1 MPLRMPKLRLT
12 RRVGKILLGIVA
24 FVLILFG
31 VAAWQVPKVLHNV
44 LVQDVSKMIGREVSV
59 GDISFNPFTLTVR
72 ARDLAVAQPDSQTP
86 LLKLAELDV
95 SAAWSSLFWFAP
107 VVDRLTLR
115 EPNIAIVREDVT
127 RFNFSDI
134 QQRVAELS
142 AAQPEEPPKKP
153 DEGLPRFSLNNMV
166 IENGTITLDDKVT
179 GRKQVVDELGVGVP
193 FISTFGYATDIDV
206 QPRVHLRI
214 NGSPFD
220 LNGVARPFDVVPSST
235 LRVAFNGLQLEKWAD
250 VWPMPLPFKVES
262 ALLDSNLQVVF
273 EQPKDAPPKI
283 RVVGDLGLRRLD
295 LRDTTGENLAAWS
308 ALTVTRLELEPIA
321 RHVYVGEVGL
331 WAPQIH
337 VRRYANE
344 HLNWL
349 DVVAGLKRLGGV
361 EPTAT
366 PVADKLRKASGLDPA
381 AKAGD
386 KTVAAAAAPGAAAKA
401 AAPAAGKA
409 AAPAA
414 TNAAGKAAAPAATN
428 AAGKA
433 TAAESASA
441 AANATGKAAASAVA
455 DAADKTSTPA
465 PVAANA
471 SASAESGAKAAAPA
485 AGPATGAAPAASAS
499 SAAPATSSAATPAPR
514 AAPAGTAP
522 AAPATADAAPKPE
535 AAPTEWKVE
544 LDAFNLHEG
553 EVYVTD
559 AVSKLDY
566 VMTGLAATV
575 EGVALPQVPD
585 QPINLWLTMDNS
597 TDGGWLRAKGPLVI
611 QPLSL
616 ELGVRLG
623 NIALAPLAPAVRNA
637 SPMTLLDGRLA
648 ADAQIHVKEKNG
660 AVDASATAVQAD
672 LTQFKAR
679 DESLKPA
686 LDIALQS
693 LHVTADR
700 LAMGP
705 GQSNFTLAAAGIQ
718 GNGKLD
724 LKGAFTP
731 QPLTLKTSVDLSE
744 LNVAS
749 FAPYAASSLNA
760 TVRAITLGAKG
771 NAEFAAAAGSAPMKA
786 SWKGGVEVTGVDLQ
800 DRVNNDDFLNWK
812 RLGFTGMD
820 ISVAGDK
827 IGAKLGDIALEDFY
841 GRVLLNAQGRL
852 NVMDLVAAPGQAGG
866 SITQDTQT
874 PGRSAAPAPAA
885 APGKASAMPDISVNS
900 VTLTR
905 GRMTFTDRFVKPNYV
920 AELSSVE
927 GSITAVSS
935 TNPQPAK
942 VKVTGRV
949 YTTAPLSISGVVQ
962 PFAKYLS
969 LDLKASAK
977 GVDLPRFN
985 TYSAKYVGYPIK
997 RGKLSVDLEYK
1008 IKDRA
1013 LQATNHVVLNQL
1025 TFGDKTNSPDAT
1037 KLPVLLAVALLKDSR
1052 GNIDIN
1058 LPISGSL
1065 DDPEFS
1071 VGGIVVRVLM
1081 NLVVKAVTSPFSLL
1095 ASAFGGGEELSYV
1108 EFAPGSAALTED
1120 SQQRIDTLIKAL
1132 VDRPAL
1138 KMDISGRADP
1148 KTDVEGLRQAWVDA
1162 KIRAAKAAATTP
1174 RGKKPNPAG
1183 VEVSGA
1189 ERAKYLEEVYDD
1201 TDLKDKPRNFI
1212 GMAKSVPPEQME
1224 EMLRA
1229 AAPVGDEQLRQLA
1242 DARAQAVYEKL
1253 QAQEGLA
1260 DRVFIVAPQLD
1271 TDGIKDEGLPSRVD
1285 FSLK

>member
-1 MPLRMPKLRLT
+1 MPLRSLKLRFT
-12 RRVGKILLGIVA
+12 RRAGKILLGIVA
-24 FVLILFG
+24 VVLILCG
-31 VAAWQVPKVLHNV
+31 IAAWQVPKVLQNA
-44 LVQDVSKMIGREVSV
+44 LIGDVAKMIGREVSV
-59 GDISFNPFTLTVR
+59 GKITFNPFTLTVR
-72 ARDLAVAQPDSQTP
+72 ARDLAIAQPGSQTP
-86 LLKLAELDV
+86 LLTLAELDA

-115 EPNIAIVREDVT
+115 QPNIAIVREDVT

-134 QQRVAELS
+134 QQRVAEMS
-142 AAQPEEPPKKP
+142 AAKPDEPPKP

-166 IENGTITLDDKVT
+166 IEGGSITLDDKVT

-193 FISTFGYATDIDV
+193 FISNFGYATDIDV
-206 QPRVHLRI
+206 QPRLHLRI

-220 LNGVARPFDVVPSST
+220 LTGVARPFDKVPSST

-250 VWPMPLPFKVES
+250 VWPMPLPFKLES

-273 EQPKDAPPKI
+273 EQPKDAAPKI
-283 RVVGDLGLRRLD
+283 RVVGDLGLRRFD
-295 LRDTTGENLAAWS
+295 LRDTAGEGLAAWS

-321 RHVYVGEVGL
+321 RQVYVGEVGL

-337 VRRYANE
+337 VRRYANQ
-344 HLNWL
+344 HLNWQ
-349 DVVAGLKRLGGV
+349 DVVAKLKELGGV
-361 EPTAT
+361 APNET
-366 PVADKLRKASGLDPA
+366 PVADKLKRDVGLKVAPKTEVARADA
-381 AKAGD
+381 AKPGPA
-386 KTVAAAAAPGAAAKA
+386 KPGAATSDPAKPDTA
-401 AAPAAGKA
+401 TTGAPA
-409 AAPAA
+409 
-414 TNAAGKAAAPAATN
+414 T
-428 AAGKA
+428 
-433 TAAESASA
+433 
-441 AANATGKAAASAVA
+441 
-455 DAADKTSTPA
+455 
-465 PVAANA
+465 
-471 SASAESGAKAAAPA
+471 
-485 AGPATGAAPAASAS
+485 PAASGTDT
-499 SAAPATSSAATPAPR
+499 AAPPP
-514 AAPAGTAP
+514 P
-522 AAPATADAAPKPE
+522 AAPE
-535 AAPTEWKVE
+535 EWKVT

-553 EVYVTD
+553 ELYITD
-559 AVSKLDY
+559 AISKLDY
-566 VMTGLAATV
+566 VMTGMAVTV
-575 EGVALPQVPD
+575 EGVAIPEVKD
-585 QPINLWLTMDNS
+585 QPVNLWLTVDNS
-597 TDGGWLRAKGPLVI
+597 TDGGWIRAKGPLVLK
-611 QPLSL
+611 PLSL

-623 NIALAPLAPAVRNA
+623 NVALAPLAPAVRSA
-637 SPMTLLDGRLA
+637 APIVLLDGRLGA
-648 ADAQIHVKEKNG
+648 SAQVHVLEKNG

-679 DESLKPA
+679 DDSLKPA
-686 LDIALQS
+686 LDVALQS

-705 GQSNFTLAAAGIQ
+705 GQSNFTLAASGIQ

-724 LKGAFTP
+724 LKGMFTP
-731 QPLTLKTSVDLSE
+731 QPLTLKSSVDLSE
-744 LNVAS
+744 LNVAT

-771 NAEFAAAAGSAPMKA
+771 DVAFTAAAGSAPMKVN
-786 SWKGGVEVTGVDLQ
+786 WKGGVEVTGVDLQ
-800 DRVNNDDFLNWK
+800 DKVNNDDFLNWK
-812 RLGFTGMD
+812 RLGFSGMD

-841 GRVLLNAQGRL
+841 GRILLNAQGRL

-874 PGRSAAPAPAA
+874 PGRQAAAPAPAPA
-885 APGKASAMPDISVNS
+885 AKGSAGAGMPDISVNS
-900 VTLTR
+900 VTLSR

-920 AELSSVE
+920 AELSAIE
-927 GSITAVSS
+927 GAITAVSS

-949 YTTAPLSISGVVQ
+949 YTTAPLSISGIVQ
-962 PFAKYLS
+962 PFAKFLT

-1013 LQATNHVVLNQL
+1013 LQASNHVVLNQL

-1071 VGGIVVRVLM
+1071 VGGIVVRVLL

-1108 EFAPGSAALTED
+1108 EFKPGSAVLTED
-1120 SQQRIDTLIKAL
+1120 SQQRIDTLTKAL
-1132 VDRPAL
+1132 TDRPAL

-1148 KTDVEGLRQAWVDA
+1148 KTDMEGLRQAWVEGQ
-1162 KIRAAKAAATTP
+1162 IRAAKAAATTP
-1174 RGKKPNPAG
+1174 RGKKPDTAG
-1183 VEVSGA
+1183 VKVSAA

-1201 TDLKDKPRNFI
+1201 ADIKDKPRNFI
-1212 GMAKSVPPEQME
+1212 GMAKSVPADQME
-1224 EMLRA
+1224 AMLRSV
-1229 AAPVGDEQLRQLA
+1229 APVGDEQLRQLA

-1271 TDGIKDEGLPSRVD
+1271 ADGIKDEGQPSRVD

>member
-1 MPLRMPKLRLT
+1 MPLRMPKFRFT
-12 RRVGKILLGIVA
+12 RRLGKILLGVVA
-24 FVLILFG
+24 TALILCG
-31 VAAWQVPKVLHNV
+31 IAAWQVPKVLHNV
-44 LVQDVSKMIGREVSV
+44 LTQDVAKMLGRDVAV
-59 GDISFNPFTLTVR
+59 GKITFNPFTLTVR
-72 ARDLAVAQPDSQTP
+72 AQDLAVAQPGSQTP
-86 LLKLAELDV
+86 LFTASELNV
-95 SAAWSSLFWFAP
+95 SAAWTSLFWFAP
-107 VVDRLTLR
+107 VVDRFTLR
-115 EPNIAIVREDVT
+115 SPTLSLVREDVT
-127 RFNFSDI
+127 RFNFSDV
-134 QQRVAELS
+134 QQRVAEMT
-142 AAQPEEPPKKP
+142 APKPDEPPKA

-166 IENGTITLDDKVT
+166 IEGGVITLDDKVT
-179 GRKQVVDELGVGVP
+179 GRKQVVDELAIGVP

-206 QPRVHLRI
+206 QPRLHLRI

-220 LNGVARPFDVVPSST
+220 LTGVARPFDKVPSST
-235 LRVAFNGLQLEKWAD
+235 LRVAFSGLQLEKWAD
-250 VWPMPLPFKVES
+250 VWPMPLPFKLER

-283 RVVGDLGLRRLD
+283 RVVGDLGLRQFD
-295 LRDTTGENLAAWS
+295 LRDSAGESLAAWS

-321 RHVYVGEVGL
+321 RQVYVGGVDL
-331 WAPQIH
+331 WAPQ
-337 VRRYANE
+337 VYARRYSNQR
-344 HLNWL
+344 LNWQ
-349 DVVAGLKRLGGV
+349 DVVDKLKQLGGPA
-361 EPTAT
+361 PTAQPAAMT
-366 PVADKLRKASGLDPA
+366 AAKPAATDPA
-381 AKAGD
+381 Q
-386 KTVAAAAAPGAAAKA
+386 AAK
-401 AAPAAGKA
+401 P
-409 AAPAA
+409 APAA
-414 TNAAGKAAAPAATN
+414 TAQ
-428 AAGKA
+428 
-433 TAAESASA
+433 
-441 AANATGKAAASAVA
+441 AAAS
-455 DAADKTSTPA
+455 SP
-465 PVAANA
+465 
-471 SASAESGAKAAAPA
+471 
-485 AGPATGAAPAASAS
+485 
-499 SAAPATSSAATPAPR
+499 
-514 AAPAGTAP
+514 AP
-522 AAPATADAAPKPE
+522 AAPAAASTPNDASPAAATSDAPPAADAPPKP
-535 AAPTEWKVE
+535 AAPAEWKVT
-544 LDAFNLHEG
+544 LDAFNIHEG
-553 EVYVTD
+553 ELYVTD
-559 AVSKLDY
+559 AISKLDY
-566 VMTGLAATV
+566 TLTGLAVTV
-575 EGVALPQVPD
+575 EGVALPQVKGE
-585 QPINLWLTMDNS
+585 PINLWLTVDNS
-597 TDGGWLRAKGPLVI
+597 TDGGWIRAKGPLVL

-616 ELGVRLG
+616 ELALRMG
-623 NIALAPLAPAVRNA
+623 NVALAPFAPAVRSL
-637 SPMTLLDGRLA
+637 SPILLQDGRLGLT
-648 ADAQIHVKEKNG
+648 AQVHVLDKNG
-660 AVDASATAVQAD
+660 VIDASATGVRAELA
-672 LTQFKAR
+672 QFKAR
-679 DESLKPA
+679 DETLNPA
-686 LDIALQS
+686 LDVALQQ
-693 LHVTADR
+693 LVVTADR

-705 GQSNFTLAAAGIQ
+705 GASNFTLAAAGIQ
-718 GNGKLD
+718 GGGKLD

-731 QPLTLKTSVDLSE
+731 QPLSVKTSVDLSG

-749 FAPYAASSLNA
+749 FAPYFASSLNA

-771 NAEFAAAAGSAPMKA
+771 DAEFAAANGSAPMKA
-786 SWKGGVEVTGVDLQ
+786 GWKGGVDITDVDLQ
-800 DRVNNDDFLNWK
+800 DRVNKDDFLNWK
-812 RLGFTGMD
+812 RLGLSGMNV
-820 ISVAGDK
+820 SVAGEK
-827 IGAKLGDIALEDFY
+827 IVAGLGDIALDDFY
-841 GRVLLNAQGRL
+841 GRILLNAQGRL

-874 PGRSAAPAPAA
+874 PGRRAEPPAPAA
-885 APGKASAMPDISVNS
+885 KGGGMPDISLNS

-920 AELSSVE
+920 AELSSID

-1013 LQATNHVVLNQL
+1013 LLATNHVVLNQL

-1071 VGGIVVRVLM
+1071 VGGIVVRVLL

-1095 ASAFGGGEELSYV
+1095 ASAFGGGEKLSYV
-1108 EFAPGSAALTED
+1108 EFAPGSAALTD
-1120 SQQRIDTLIKAL
+1120 DTLQRIDTLTKAL

-1138 KMDISGRADP
+1138 KMDLSGRADP
-1148 KTDVEGLRQAWVDA
+1148 KTDLDGLRQAWVDA
-1162 KIRAAKAAATTP
+1162 QIRLAKAREVAP

-1189 ERAKYLEEVYDD
+1189 ERAKYLEKVYDD

-1212 GMAKSVPPEQME
+1212 GMAKSVPPQQME

-1271 TDGIKDEGLPSRVD
+1271 ADGIKDEGLPSRVD

>member
-12 RRVGKILLGIVA
+12 RRVGKILLGIAA
-24 FVLILFG
+24 FVLVLFG

-86 LLKLAELDV
+86 LLTLAELDV
-95 SAAWSSLFWFAP
+95 SAAWTSLFWFAP
-107 VVDRLTLR
+107 VVDRMTLR

-134 QQRVAELS
+134 QQRVAELT
-142 AAQPEEPPKKP
+142 AAQPEEPPKP

-220 LNGVARPFDVVPSST
+220 LNGVARPFDKVPSST

-295 LRDTTGENLAAWS
+295 LRDTAGANLVAWS
-308 ALTVTRLELEPIA
+308 ALTVSRLELEPIA
-321 RHVYVGEVGL
+321 RHAYVGEVGL

-337 VRRYANE
+337 VRRYANAN
-344 HLNWL
+344 LNWL

-381 AKAGD
+381 KAGGKAD
-386 KTVAAAAAPGAAAKA
+386 PAMAAAK
-401 AAPAAGKA
+401 G
-409 AAPAA
+409 APAA
-414 TNAAGKAAAPAATN
+414 T
-428 AAGKA
+428 
-433 TAAESASA
+433 
-441 AANATGKAAASAVA
+441 A
-455 DAADKTSTPA
+455 DAA
-465 PVAANA
+465 
-471 SASAESGAKAAAPA
+471 AK
-485 AGPATGAAPAASAS
+485 GAAPAAAAATGTPAATAGAASPAVSAPSPGAPAAS
-499 SAAPATSSAATPAPR
+499 SAAPAAPVAGAPAAPSAT
-514 AAPAGTAP
+514 APAGTP
-522 AAPATADAAPKPE
+522 AADAAAPQP
-535 AAPTEWKVE
+535 ASAPTEWKVE

-553 EVYVTD
+553 EVYVAD

-597 TDGGWLRAKGPLVI
+597 TDGGWLRAKGPLVLK
-611 QPLSL
+611 PLSL

-637 SPMTLLDGRLA
+637 SPIALLDGRLA
-648 ADAQIHVKEKNG
+648 ASAQVHVKERNG
-660 AVDASATAVQAD
+660 AVDASASAVQAD

-686 LDIALQS
+686 VDIALQS
-693 LHVTADR
+693 LRMTADR

-731 QPLTLKTSVDLSE
+731 QPLTVKTSVDLSE

-771 NAEFAAAAGSAPMKA
+771 NAEFAAAAGSAPMKVN
-786 SWKGGVEVTGVDLQ
+786 WKGGVEVTGVDLQ
-800 DRVNNDDFLNWK
+800 DRVNKDDFLNWK

-885 APGKASAMPDISVNS
+885 PAAKGGGGMPDISVNS
-900 VTLTR
+900 VTLNR

-920 AELSSVE
+920 AELSSIE

-1108 EFAPGSAALTED
+1108 EFAPGSAALTDD

-1132 VDRPAL
+1132 TDRPAL

-1148 KTDVEGLRQAWVDA
+1148 KTDMEGLRQAWVDG

-1189 ERAKYLEEVYDD
+1189 ERVKYLEEVYDD
-1201 TDLKDKPRNFI
+1201 TDIKDKPRNFI
-1212 GMAKSVPPEQME
+1212 GMSKSVPAAQME
-1224 EMLRA
+1224 EMLRSV
-1229 AAPVGDEQLRQLA
+1229 APVGDDQLRQLA

-1271 TDGIKDEGLPSRVD
+1271 TDGIKDEGQPSRVD

>member
-1 MPLRMPKLRLT
+1 MPLRMPKFRFT
-12 RRVGKILLGIVA
+12 RRLGKILLGVVA
-24 FVLILFG
+24 TALILCG
-31 VAAWQVPKVLHNV
+31 IAAWQVPKVLHNV
-44 LVQDVSKMIGREVSV
+44 LTQDVAKMLGRDVAV
-59 GDISFNPFTLTVR
+59 GKITFNPFTLTVR
-72 ARDLAVAQPDSQTP
+72 AQDLAVAQPGSQTP
-86 LLKLAELDV
+86 LFTASELNV
-95 SAAWSSLFWFAP
+95 SAAWTSLFWFAP
-107 VVDRLTLR
+107 VVDRFTLR
-115 EPNIAIVREDVT
+115 SPTLSLVREDVT
-127 RFNFSDI
+127 RFNFSDV
-134 QQRVAELS
+134 QQRVAEMT
-142 AAQPEEPPKKP
+142 APKPDEPPKA

-166 IENGTITLDDKVT
+166 IEGGVITLDDKVT
-179 GRKQVVDELGVGVP
+179 GRKQVVDELAIGVP

-206 QPRVHLRI
+206 QPRLHLRI

-220 LNGVARPFDVVPSST
+220 LTGVARPFDKVPSST
-235 LRVAFNGLQLEKWAD
+235 LRVAFSGLQLEKWAD
-250 VWPMPLPFKVES
+250 VWPMPLPFKLER

-283 RVVGDLGLRRLD
+283 RVVGDLGLRQFD
-295 LRDTTGENLAAWS
+295 LRDSAGESLAAWS

-321 RHVYVGEVGL
+321 RQVYVGGVDL
-331 WAPQIH
+331 WAPQ
-337 VRRYANE
+337 VYARRYSNQR
-344 HLNWL
+344 LNWQ
-349 DVVAGLKRLGGV
+349 DVVDKLKQLGGPA
-361 EPTAT
+361 PTAQPAAMT
-366 PVADKLRKASGLDPA
+366 AAKPAATDPA
-381 AKAGD
+381 Q
-386 KTVAAAAAPGAAAKA
+386 AAK
-401 AAPAAGKA
+401 P
-409 AAPAA
+409 APAA
-414 TNAAGKAAAPAATN
+414 TAQ
-428 AAGKA
+428 
-433 TAAESASA
+433 
-441 AANATGKAAASAVA
+441 AAAS
-455 DAADKTSTPA
+455 SP
-465 PVAANA
+465 
-471 SASAESGAKAAAPA
+471 
-485 AGPATGAAPAASAS
+485 
-499 SAAPATSSAATPAPR
+499 
-514 AAPAGTAP
+514 AP
-522 AAPATADAAPKPE
+522 AAPAAASTPNDASPAAATSDAPPAADAPPKP
-535 AAPTEWKVE
+535 AAPAEWKVT
-544 LDAFNLHEG
+544 LDAFNIHEG
-553 EVYVTD
+553 ELYVTD
-559 AVSKLDY
+559 AISKLDY
-566 VMTGLAATV
+566 TLTGLAVTV
-575 EGVALPQVPD
+575 EGVALPQVKGE
-585 QPINLWLTMDNS
+585 PINLWLTVDNS
-597 TDGGWLRAKGPLVI
+597 TDGGWIRAKGPLVL

-616 ELGVRLG
+616 ELALRMG
-623 NIALAPLAPAVRNA
+623 NVALAPFAPAVRSL
-637 SPMTLLDGRLA
+637 SPILLQDGRLGLT
-648 ADAQIHVKEKNG
+648 AQVHVLDKNG
-660 AVDASATAVQAD
+660 VIDASATGVRAELA
-672 LTQFKAR
+672 QFKAR
-679 DESLKPA
+679 DETLNPA
-686 LDIALQS
+686 LDVALQQ
-693 LHVTADR
+693 LVVTADR

-705 GQSNFTLAAAGIQ
+705 GASNFTLAAAGIQ
-718 GNGKLD
+718 GGGKLD

-731 QPLTLKTSVDLSE
+731 QPLSVKTSVDLSG

-749 FAPYAASSLNA
+749 FAPYFASSLNA

-771 NAEFAAAAGSAPMKA
+771 DAEFAAANGSAPMKA
-786 SWKGGVEVTGVDLQ
+786 GWKGGVDITDVDLQ
-800 DRVNNDDFLNWK
+800 DRVNKDDFLNWK
-812 RLGFTGMD
+812 RLGLSGMNV
-820 ISVAGDK
+820 SVAGEK
-827 IGAKLGDIALEDFY
+827 IVAGLGDIALDDFY
-841 GRVLLNAQGRL
+841 GRILLNAQGRL

-874 PGRSAAPAPAA
+874 PGRRAEPPAPAA
-885 APGKASAMPDISVNS
+885 KGGGMPDISLNS

-920 AELSSVE
+920 AELSSID

-1013 LQATNHVVLNQL
+1013 LLATNHVVLNQL

-1071 VGGIVVRVLM
+1071 VGGIVVRVLL

-1108 EFAPGSAALTED
+1108 EFAPGSAALTD
-1120 SQQRIDTLIKAL
+1120 DTLQRIDTLTKAL

-1138 KMDISGRADP
+1138 KMDLSGRADP
-1148 KTDVEGLRQAWVDA
+1148 KTDLDGLRQAWVDA
-1162 KIRAAKAAATTP
+1162 QIRLAKAREVAP

-1189 ERAKYLEEVYDD
+1189 ERAKYLEKVYDD

-1212 GMAKSVPPEQME
+1212 GMAKSVPPQQME

-1271 TDGIKDEGLPSRVD
+1271 ADGIKDEGLPSRVD

>member
-1 MPLRMPKLRLT
+1 MPLRMPKLRLSG
-12 RRVGKILLGIVA
+12 RVGKILLGIAA
-24 FVLILFG
+24 FILILFG
-31 VAAWQVPKVLHNV
+31 VAAWQVPKVLADV
-44 LVQDVSKMIGREVSV
+44 LTQDVSKMIGRDVSV
-59 GDISFNPFTLTVR
+59 GKISFNPFTLTVR
-72 ARDLAVAQPDSQTP
+72 ARDLAVAQPGSQTP
-86 LLKLAELDV
+86 LLTLAELDA
-95 SAAWSSLFWFAP
+95 SAAWTSLFWFAP

-134 QQRVAELS
+134 QQRVAEMA
-142 AAQPEEPPKKP
+142 AAQPEAPPEP
-153 DEGLPRFSLNNMV
+153 DAGLPRFSLNNMV
-166 IENGTITLDDKVT
+166 IENGSITLDDKVT

-206 QPRVHLRI
+206 QPRLHLRI

-220 LNGVARPFDVVPSST
+220 LTGVARPFDVVPSST
-235 LRVAFNGLQLEKWAD
+235 LRVAFDGLQLEKWAD
-250 VWPMPLPFKVES
+250 VWPMPLPFKLES

-283 RVVGDLGLRRLD
+283 RVMGDLGLRRLD
-295 LRDTTGENLAAWS
+295 LRDTAGQGLAAWS
-308 ALTVTRLELEPIA
+308 ALTVSRLELEPIE
-321 RHVYVGEVGL
+321 RRVYVGEVGL

-337 VRRYANE
+337 VRRQANAQ
-344 HLNWL
+344 LNWL
-349 DVVAGLKRLGGV
+349 DVVAKLKQLGGV

-366 PVADKLRKASGLDPA
+366 PVADKLRKASGLKPA
-381 AKAGD
+381 EH
-386 KTVAAAAAPGAAAKA
+386 P
-401 AAPAAGKA
+401 AAPAAA
-409 AAPAA
+409 AVAAPAA
-414 TNAAGKAAAPAATN
+414 TPADAGAAAP
-428 AAGKA
+428 
-433 TAAESASA
+433 
-441 AANATGKAAASAVA
+441 
-455 DAADKTSTPA
+455 PA
-465 PVAANA
+465 
-471 SASAESGAKAAAPA
+471 
-485 AGPATGAAPAASAS
+485 
-499 SAAPATSSAATPAPR
+499 
-514 AAPAGTAP
+514 AP
-522 AAPATADAAPKPE
+522 AAPAAPPEPAD
-535 AAPTEWKVE
+535 WKVN

-553 EVYVTD
+553 ELYVND

-575 EGVALPQVPD
+575 EGVALPQVEGE
-585 QPINLWLTMDNS
+585 PINLWLTMDNS

-611 QPLSL
+611 KPLSL

-623 NIALAPLAPAVRNA
+623 NVALAPLAPAVRNA
-637 SPMTLLDGRLA
+637 APIALLDGRLA
-648 ADAQIHVKEKNG
+648 AAAQVHVREQNG
-660 AVDASATAVQAD
+660 AVDASATGVQAD
-672 LTQFKAR
+672 LTGFKAR

-686 LDIALQS
+686 LDLALQS
-693 LHVTADR
+693 LRVTADR

-705 GQSNFTLAAAGIQ
+705 GQSNFTLAAAGVQ

-724 LKGAFTP
+724 LKGVFTP
-731 QPLTLKTSVDLSE
+731 QPLTVKTAVDLSD
-744 LNVAS
+744 LNVAT

-771 NAEFAAAAGSAPMKA
+771 NAEFVAAAGNAPMKA
-786 SWKGGVEVTGVDLQ
+786 GWKGGVEITDVDLQ

-812 RLGFTGMD
+812 RLGFSGMD

-827 IGAKLGDIALEDFY
+827 IGARLGDIALEDFY

-874 PGRSAAPAPAA
+874 PGRNKAPPAA
-885 APGKASAMPDISVNS
+885 APAKGGASAMPDIAVNS
-900 VTLTR
+900 VTLNR

-920 AELSSVE
+920 AELSSIE

-949 YTTAPLSISGVVQ
+949 YTTAPLSISGIVQ
-962 PFAKYLS
+962 PFAKYLT
-969 LDLKASAK
+969 LDLKATAK

-1013 LQATNHVVLNQL
+1013 LQATNHVILNQL

-1037 KLPVLLAVALLKDSR
+1037 KLPVLLAVALLKDAR

-1058 LPISGSL
+1058 LPVSGSL
-1065 DDPEFS
+1065 DDPQFS

-1120 SQQRIDTLIKAL
+1120 SVQRIDTLTKAL
-1132 VDRPAL
+1132 ADRPAL

-1148 KTDVEGLRQAWVDA
+1148 KTDMEGLRQAWVDGQ
-1162 KIRAAKAAATTP
+1162 IRAAKAADTAP

-1183 VEVSGA
+1183 VQVSAA

-1201 TDLKDKPRNFI
+1201 TDIEDKPRNFI
-1212 GMAKSVPPEQME
+1212 GIAKSVPAEQME
-1224 EMLRA
+1224 AMLRK
-1229 AAPVGDEQLRQLA
+1229 AAPVGEEQLRQLA

-1271 TDGIKDEGLPSRVD
+1271 ADGIKDEGLPSRVD

>member
-1 MPLRMPKLRLT
+1 MPLRMPKFRFT
-12 RRVGKILLGIVA
+12 RRLGKILLGVVA
-24 FVLILFG
+24 VALILCG
-31 VAAWQVPKVLHNV
+31 VAAWQVPKVLHDV
-44 LVQDVSKMIGREVSV
+44 LTQDVAKMLGRDVAV
-59 GDISFNPFTLTVR
+59 GKITFNPFTLTVR
-72 ARDLAVAQPDSQTP
+72 ARDLAVAQPGSQTP
-86 LLKLAELDV
+86 LFTASEVNV

-107 VVDRLTLR
+107 VVDRFTLR
-115 EPNIAIVREDVT
+115 SPTLSIVREDVT
-127 RFNFSDI
+127 RFNFSDV
-134 QQRVAELS
+134 QQRVAEMT
-142 AAQPEEPPKKP
+142 APKPDEPPKP

-166 IENGTITLDDKVT
+166 IEGGVVTLDDKVT
-179 GRKQVVDELGVGVP
+179 GRKQVIDELAVGVP

-206 QPRVHLRI
+206 QPRLHLRI

-220 LNGVARPFDVVPSST
+220 LTGVARPFDKVPSST
-235 LRVAFNGLQLEKWAD
+235 LRVAFTGLQLEKWAD
-250 VWPMPLPFKVES
+250 VWPMPLPFKLER
-262 ALLDSNLQVVF
+262 ALLDSNLQIVF

-283 RVVGDLGLRRLD
+283 RVVGDLGLRQFD
-295 LRDTTGENLAAWS
+295 LRDSAGESLAGWS

-321 RHVYVGEVGL
+321 RQVYVGGVDL
-331 WAPQIH
+331 WAPQ
-337 VRRYANE
+337 VYARRYSNQ
-344 HLNWL
+344 HLNWQ
-349 DVVAGLKRLGGV
+349 D
-361 EPTAT
+361 
-366 PVADKLRKASGLDPA
+366 VADKLKQLGGPAPA
-381 AKAGD
+381 AKP
-386 KTVAAAAAPGAAAKA
+386 AATPAAKLGATA
-401 AAPAAGKA
+401 AKPAAGS
-409 AAPAA
+409 
-414 TNAAGKAAAPAATN
+414 
-428 AAGKA
+428 A
-433 TAAESASA
+433 TA
-441 AANATGKAAASAVA
+441 AVA
-455 DAADKTSTPA
+455 DAAKPALAAAAGQASPPAASSPA
-465 PVAANA
+465 P
-471 SASAESGAKAAAPA
+471 SAKPD
-485 AGPATGAAPAASAS
+485 TGAASAPGGVPAATDTPPAD
-499 SAAPATSSAATPAPR
+499 APPQ
-514 AAPAGTAP
+514 P
-522 AAPATADAAPKPE
+522 AAPA
-535 AAPTEWKVE
+535 EWKVT
-544 LDAFNLHEG
+544 LDAFNIHEG
-553 EVYVTD
+553 ELYVTD
-559 AVSKLDY
+559 AISKLDY
-566 VMTGLAATV
+566 TLTGLAVTV
-575 EGVALPQVPD
+575 EGVALPQVKGE
-585 QPINLWLTMDNS
+585 PINLWLTVDNS
-597 TDGGWLRAKGPLVI
+597 TDGGWIRAKGPLVL

-616 ELGVRLG
+616 ELAVRMG
-623 NIALAPLAPAVRNA
+623 NVALAPFAPAVRSL
-637 SPMTLLDGRLA
+637 SPILVQDGRLGLT
-648 ADAQIHVKEKNG
+648 AQVHVLDKNG
-660 AVDASATAVQAD
+660 AIDASATGVRAELA
-672 LTQFKAR
+672 QFKAR
-679 DESLKPA
+679 DETLNPA
-686 LDIALQS
+686 LDVALQQ
-693 LHVTADR
+693 LVVTADR

-705 GQSNFTLAAAGIQ
+705 GASNFTLAAAGIQ
-718 GNGKLD
+718 GGGKLD

-731 QPLTLKTSVDLSE
+731 QPLTLKTSVDLSG

-749 FAPYAASSLNA
+749 FAPYFASSLNA
-760 TVRAITLGAKG
+760 TVRAVTLGAKG
-771 NAEFAAAAGSAPMKA
+771 DAEFAAANGSAPMKA
-786 SWKGGVEVTGVDLQ
+786 GWKGGVEVTDVDLQ
-800 DRVNNDDFLNWK
+800 DRVNKDDFLNWK
-812 RLGFTGMD
+812 RLGLSGMN
-820 ISVAGDK
+820 ISVAGEK
-827 IGAKLGDIALEDFY
+827 IVAGLGDIALDDFY
-841 GRVLLNAQGRL
+841 GRILLNAQGRL

-874 PGRSAAPAPAA
+874 PGRRAEPPAPAA
-885 APGKASAMPDISVNS
+885 KGGGMPDISLNS

-920 AELSSVE
+920 AELSSID

-962 PFAKYLS
+962 PFAKFLS

-1013 LQATNHVVLNQL
+1013 LLATNHVVLNQL

-1071 VGGIVVRVLM
+1071 VGGIVVRVLL

-1108 EFAPGSAALTED
+1108 EFAPGSAVLTED
-1120 SQQRIDTLIKAL
+1120 TQQRIETLTKAL
-1132 VDRPAL
+1132 ADRPAL
-1138 KMDISGRADP
+1138 KMDLSGRADP
-1148 KTDVEGLRQAWVDA
+1148 KTDQDGLRQAWVDA
-1162 KIRAAKAAATTP
+1162 QIRLAKARDVAP

-1189 ERAKYLEEVYDD
+1189 ERAKYLEKVYDD
-1201 TDLKDKPRNFI
+1201 TDIKDKPRNFI

-1271 TDGIKDEGLPSRVD
+1271 ADGIKDEGLPSRVD

>member
-1 MPLRMPKLRLT
+1 MPVRMPKLRFT
-12 RRVGKILLGIVA
+12 RRAGKILLGIVA

-31 VAAWQVPKVLHNV
+31 VAAWQVPKVLHGV
-44 LVQDVSKMIGREVSV
+44 LTDDVSKMIGRDVSV
-59 GDISFNPFTLTVR
+59 GKITFNPFTLTVR
-72 ARDLAVAQPDSQTP
+72 AQDLAVAQPGAQTP
-86 LLKLAELDV
+86 LMTLAELDA
-95 SAAWSSLFWFAP
+95 SASWTSLFWFAP

-115 EPNIAIVREDVT
+115 QPNIAIVREDVL

-134 QQRVAELS
+134 EQRVAELT
-142 AAQPEEPPKKP
+142 AAKPDEPPKP

-166 IENGTITLDDKVT
+166 IEDGTVTLDDKVT
-179 GRKQVVDELGVGVP
+179 GRKQVVDEFTIGVP

-206 QPRVHLRI
+206 QPRLHLRI

-220 LNGVARPFDVVPSST
+220 LTGVARPFDVVPSST
-235 LRVAFNGLQLEKWAD
+235 LRVAFDGLQLEKWAD
-250 VWPMPLPFKVES
+250 VWPMPLPFKVQS

-283 RVVGDLGLRRLD
+283 RIVGDVGLRRLD
-295 LRDTTGENLAAWS
+295 LRDPAGGDLAAWS
-308 ALTVTRLELEPIA
+308 ALTVSRLELEPIA
-321 RHVYVGEVGL
+321 RQVYIGEIGL
-331 WAPQIH
+331 WAPQVH
-337 VRRYANE
+337 VRRQANAN
-344 HLNWL
+344 LNWQ
-349 DVVAGLKRLGGV
+349 DVVAGLKALGGV
-361 EPTAT
+361 EPAAT
-366 PVADKLRKASGLDPA
+366 PLRDEMRKASGLKPRAAGEPPAPVDPA
-381 AKAGD
+381 S
-386 KTVAAAAAPGAAAKA
+386 VAAPPADPSAVPPAGPA
-401 AAPAAGKA
+401 AAPAADPP
-409 AAPAA
+409 APA
-414 TNAAGKAAAPAATN
+414 
-428 AAGKA
+428 
-433 TAAESASA
+433 
-441 AANATGKAAASAVA
+441 
-455 DAADKTSTPA
+455 
-465 PVAANA
+465 
-471 SASAESGAKAAAPA
+471 
-485 AGPATGAAPAASAS
+485 
-499 SAAPATSSAATPAPR
+499 
-514 AAPAGTAP
+514 
-522 AAPATADAAPKPE
+522 
-535 AAPTEWKVE
+535 EWKVT

-553 EVYVTD
+553 EVYVAD
-559 AVSKLDY
+559 AISKLDY

-575 EGVALPQVPD
+575 EGVELPQQPD
-585 QPINLWLTMDNS
+585 RPINLWLTMDNS
-597 TDGGWLRAKGPLVI
+597 ADGGWLRAKGPLVI
-611 QPLSL
+611 KPLSL
-616 ELGVRLG
+616 DMDVRLG
-623 NIALAPLAPAVRNA
+623 NVALAPLAPAVRSA
-637 SPMTLLDGRLA
+637 APVTLLDGRLA
-648 ADAQIHVKEKNG
+648 ATAQVHVREKGG

-679 DESLKPA
+679 DESLRPA
-686 LDIALQS
+686 LDVALQS
-693 LHVTADR
+693 LRVTADR
-700 LAMGP
+700 LALGP
-705 GQSNFTLAAAGIQ
+705 GPSNFTLAAAGIQ

-724 LKGAFTP
+724 LKGVLTP
-731 QPLTLKTSVDLSE
+731 QPLTLKTSVALSG

-749 FAPYAASSLNA
+749 FAPYFASSLNA
-760 TVRAITLGAKG
+760 TVRAVTLGAQG
-771 NAEFAAAAGSAPMKA
+771 NAEFAAASGAAPMKA
-786 SWKGGVEVTGVDLQ
+786 AWKGAVDVTDLDLQ
-800 DRVNNDDFLNWK
+800 DRVNQDDFLNWK
-812 RLGFTGMD
+812 RLGLTGMD
-820 ISVAGDK
+820 IAVAGDR
-827 IGAKLGDIALEDFY
+827 IVARLGDIALEDFY
-841 GRVLLNAQGRL
+841 GRILLNAQGRL

-874 PGRSAAPAPAA
+874 PGRSAEPPPAPAA
-885 APGKASAMPDISVNS
+885 SAKGSGAASMPDISVNS

-920 AELSSVE
+920 AELSSIE
-927 GSITAVSS
+927 GGISAVSS

-1008 IKDRA
+1008 IKNRA

-1095 ASAFGGGEELSYV
+1095 ASAFGSGEELSYV
-1108 EFAPGSAALTED
+1108 EFAPGSAVLTDD

-1132 VDRPAL
+1132 TERPAL

-1148 KTDVEGLRQAWVDA
+1148 KTDGEGLRQAWVDA
-1162 KIRAAKAAATTP
+1162 RIRAAKAADVAP

-1189 ERAKYLEEVYDD
+1189 ERPKYLEAVYDD

-1212 GMAKSVPPEQME
+1212 GMAKSVPAAQME
-1224 EMLRA
+1224 AMLRA
-1229 AAPVGDEQLRQLA
+1229 AAPVGEEQLRQLA

-1271 TDGIKDEGLPSRVD
+1271 ADGIKDEGQPSRVD

>member
-1 MPLRMPKLRLT
+1 MPLRMPKFRFT
-12 RRVGKILLGIVA
+12 RRLGKILLGVVA
-24 FVLILFG
+24 VALILCG
-31 VAAWQVPKVLHNV
+31 IAAWQVPKVLHNV
-44 LVQDVSKMIGREVSV
+44 LTQDVAKMIGRDVSV
-59 GDISFNPFTLTVR
+59 GKITFNPFTLTVR
-72 ARDLAVAQPDSQTP
+72 ARDLAVAQPGSQTP
-86 LLKLAELDV
+86 LLTAAELDV

-107 VVDRLTLR
+107 VVDRFTLR
-115 EPNIAIVREDVT
+115 APTVAIVREDVT

-134 QQRVAELS
+134 QQRVADMT
-142 AAQPEEPPKKP
+142 AAKPAEPPKP
-153 DEGLPRFSLNNMV
+153 NEGPPRFSLNNMV
-166 IENGTITLDDKVT
+166 IEGGVVTLDDKVT
-179 GRKQVVDELGVGVP
+179 GRKQVIDELAVGVP

-206 QPRVHLRI
+206 QPRLHLRI

-220 LNGVARPFDVVPSST
+220 LTGVARPFDKVPSST
-235 LRVAFNGLQLEKWAD
+235 LRVAFTGLQLEKWAD
-250 VWPMPLPFKVES
+250 VWPMPLPFKLER

-273 EQPKDAPPKI
+273 EQPKDAAPKI
-283 RVVGDLGLRRLD
+283 RVVGDLGLRQFD
-295 LRDTTGENLAAWS
+295 LRDTAGESLAAWS
-308 ALTVTRLELEPIA
+308 ALTISRLELEPIA
-321 RHVYVGEVGL
+321 RQLYVGDVSL
-331 WAPQIH
+331 WAPQ
-337 VRRYANE
+337 VYARRYSNQ
-344 HLNWL
+344 HLNWQ
-349 DVVAGLKRLGGV
+349 DVVDKLKALGG
-361 EPTAT
+361 PA
-366 PVADKLRKASGLDPA
+366 PA
-381 AKAGD
+381 AKS
-386 KTVAAAAAPGAAAKA
+386 AAPGKPGAVKADPAKLAAAPDAAKPDPTKVATAKADAPAGASVSAASKPQAPAIAAGADTGKVDASKPVTAAAPIPA
-401 AAPAAGKA
+401 QTQTAAPAA
-409 AAPAA
+409 P
-414 TNAAGKAAAPAATN
+414 
-428 AAGKA
+428 
-433 TAAESASA
+433 
-441 AANATGKAAASAVA
+441 
-455 DAADKTSTPA
+455 
-465 PVAANA
+465 
-471 SASAESGAKAAAPA
+471 PA
-485 AGPATGAAPAASAS
+485 AGTPPAAGAS
-499 SAAPATSSAATPAPR
+499 STPPAANGAPATPAQ
-514 AAPAGTAP
+514 P
-522 AAPATADAAPKPE
+522 AAPD
-535 AAPTEWKVE
+535 EWKVT
-544 LDAFNLHEG
+544 LDAFNIHEG
-553 EVYVTD
+553 ELYVTD
-559 AVSKLDY
+559 AISKLDY
-566 VMTGLAATV
+566 TMTGLAVTV
-575 EGVALPQVPD
+575 EGVALPQVKD
-585 QPINLWLTMDNS
+585 QPINLWLTVDNS
-597 TDGGWLRAKGPLVI
+597 TDGGWIRAKGPLVL

-616 ELGVRLG
+616 ELAVRLG
-623 NIALAPLAPAVRNA
+623 NVALAPFAPAVRSL
-637 SPMTLLDGRLA
+637 SPIQLLDGRLGLT
-648 ADAQIHVKEKNG
+648 AQVHVLDKNG
-660 AVDASATAVQAD
+660 VIDASATGVHAD
-672 LTQFKAR
+672 LAQFKAR
-679 DESLKPA
+679 DETLNPA
-686 LDIALQS
+686 LDIALQK
-693 LHVTADR
+693 LAVTADR

-705 GQSNFTLAAAGIQ
+705 GQSNFTLAASGIQ
-718 GNGKLD
+718 GDGKLD
-724 LKGAFTP
+724 LKGVFTP
-731 QPLTLKTSVDLSE
+731 QPLTLKTSVELAG

-771 NAEFAAAAGSAPMKA
+771 DADFAAANGNAPMKA
-786 SWKGGVEVTGVDLQ
+786 GWKGGVEITDVDLQ
-800 DRVNNDDFLNWK
+800 DRVNKDDFLNWK
-812 RLGFTGMD
+812 RLAFSGMNVA
-820 ISVAGDK
+820 VAGEK
-827 IGAKLGDIALEDFY
+827 IAAGLGDIALDDFY
-841 GRVLLNAQGRL
+841 GRILLNAQGRL

-874 PGRSAAPAPAA
+874 PGRRAEPPAPAA
-885 APGKASAMPDISVNS
+885 KGGGMPDISLNS

-920 AELSSVE
+920 AELSNID

-1013 LQATNHVVLNQL
+1013 LLATNHVVLNQL

-1071 VGGIVVRVLM
+1071 VGGIVVRVLL

-1120 SQQRIDTLIKAL
+1120 TLQRIETLTKAL
-1132 VDRPAL
+1132 ADRPAL
-1138 KMDISGRADP
+1138 KMDLSGRADP
-1148 KTDVEGLRQAWVDA
+1148 KTDLDGLRQAWVDA
-1162 KIRAAKAAATTP
+1162 QIRLAKARDVAP

-1201 TDLKDKPRNFI
+1201 TDIKDKPRNFI

-1224 EMLRA
+1224 EMLRSV
-1229 AAPVGDEQLRQLA
+1229 APVGEEQLRQLA

-1271 TDGIKDEGLPSRVD
+1271 ADGIKDEGLPSRVD

>member
-1 MPLRMPKLRLT
+1 MPVRMPKLRFT
-12 RRVGKILLGIVA
+12 RRAGKILLGIVA

-31 VAAWQVPKVLHNV
+31 VAAWQVPKVLHGV
-44 LVQDVSKMIGREVSV
+44 LTDDVAKMIGRDVSV
-59 GDISFNPFTLTVR
+59 GKITFNPFTLTVR
-72 ARDLAVAQPDSQTP
+72 AQDLTVAQPGSQTP
-86 LLKLAELDV
+86 LLTLAELDA
-95 SAAWSSLFWFAP
+95 SASWTSLFWFAP

-115 EPNIAIVREDVT
+115 QPNIAIVREDVL

-134 QQRVAELS
+134 EQRVAEL
-142 AAQPEEPPKKP
+142 AAAKPQEPPKP

-166 IENGTITLDDKVT
+166 IEDGAITLDDKVT
-179 GRKQVVDELGVGVP
+179 GRKQVVDEFTIGVP

-206 QPRVHLRI
+206 QPRLHLRI

-220 LNGVARPFDVVPSST
+220 LTGVARPFDVVPSST
-235 LRVAFNGLQLEKWAD
+235 LRVAFDGLQLEKWAD
-250 VWPMPLPFKVES
+250 VWPMPLPFKVER

-283 RVVGDLGLRRLD
+283 RIVGDLGLRRLD
-295 LRDTTGENLAAWS
+295 VRDPSGGNLAAWS
-308 ALTVTRLELEPIA
+308 ALAVSRLELEPIA
-321 RHVYVGEVGL
+321 RQVYIGEVGL

-337 VRRYANE
+337 VRRHANE
-344 HLNWL
+344 HLNWQ
-349 DVVAGLKRLGGV
+349 DVVAGLKALGGV

-366 PVADKLRKASGLDPA
+366 PVRDEMRKASGLKPLSPS
-381 AKAGD
+381 GPQ
-386 KTVAAAAAPGAAAKA
+386 VAPGAA
-401 AAPAAGKA
+401 
-409 AAPAA
+409 
-414 TNAAGKAAAPAATN
+414 
-428 AAGKA
+428 
-433 TAAESASA
+433 
-441 AANATGKAAASAVA
+441 
-455 DAADKTSTPA
+455 DAPA
-465 PVAANA
+465 PV
-471 SASAESGAKAAAPA
+471 P
-485 AGPATGAAPAASAS
+485 
-499 SAAPATSSAATPAPR
+499 
-514 AAPAGTAP
+514 APAGQAP
-522 AAPATADAAPKPE
+522 AAPAAQAPAPRPDQAATAPAGQAPATP
-535 AAPTEWKVE
+535 APAPAEWKVV

-575 EGVALPQVPD
+575 EGVALPQPPD

-611 QPLSL
+611 KPLSL
-616 ELGVRLG
+616 DMNVRLG
-623 NIALAPLAPAVRNA
+623 NIALAPLAPAVRSA
-637 SPMTLLDGRLA
+637 APITLLDGRLGA
-648 ADAQIHVKEKNG
+648 TAQLHVREKGG
-660 AVDASATAVQAD
+660 AIDASATAVQAD

-679 DESLKPA
+679 DESLKPV
-686 LDIALQS
+686 LDIAMQS
-693 LHVTADR
+693 LRITADR
-700 LAMGP
+700 LALGP
-705 GQSNFTLAAAGIQ
+705 GPSNFTVAAAGVQ
-718 GNGKLD
+718 GDGKLD
-724 LKGAFTP
+724 LKGVFTP
-731 QPLTLKTSVDLSE
+731 QPLTLKTAVDLSN

-749 FAPYAASSLNA
+749 FAPYFASSLNA
-760 TVRAITLGAKG
+760 TVRAVTLSAKG
-771 NAEFAAAAGSAPMKA
+771 NAEFTAAAGNAPMKA
-786 SWKGGVEVTGVDLQ
+786 GWKGGVDITDLDLQ
-800 DRVNNDDFLNWK
+800 DRVNKDDFLNWK

-827 IGAKLGDIALEDFY
+827 IGARLGDIALEDFY
-841 GRVLLNAQGRL
+841 GRILLNAQGRL

-874 PGRSAAPAPAA
+874 PGRSAEPPAPPPAPPAATAPAKGSGAA
-885 APGKASAMPDISVNS
+885 AMPDISVNS

-920 AELSSVE
+920 AELSSIE
-927 GSITAVSS
+927 GDITAVSS

-949 YTTAPLSISGVVQ
+949 YTTAPLSISGIVQ
-962 PFAKYLS
+962 PFAKYLT

-1008 IKDRA
+1008 IKNRA

-1108 EFAPGSAALTED
+1108 EFAPGSAVLTED
-1120 SQQRIDTLIKAL
+1120 SLQRIETLTKAL
-1132 VDRPAL
+1132 ADRPAL

-1148 KTDVEGLRQAWVDA
+1148 KTDTEGLRQAWVDA
-1162 KIRAAKAAATTP
+1162 KIRAAKAADVAP
-1174 RGKKPNPAG
+1174 RGKKPDPKG

-1189 ERAKYLEEVYDD
+1189 ERAKYLEAVYDD

-1212 GMAKSVPPEQME
+1212 GMAKSIPAAQME
-1224 EMLRA
+1224 AMLRA
-1229 AAPVGDEQLRQLA
+1229 AAPVGEDQLRQLA

-1260 DRVFIVAPQLD
+1260 DRVFIVASQLD
-1271 TDGIKDEGLPSRVD
+1271 ADGIKDEGQPSRVD

>member
-1 MPLRMPKLRLT
+1 MPLRMPKFRFT
-12 RRVGKILLGIVA
+12 RRLGKILLGVVA
-24 FVLILFG
+24 TALILCG
-31 VAAWQVPKVLHNV
+31 IAAWQVPKVLHNV
-44 LVQDVSKMIGREVSV
+44 LTQDVAKMLGRDVAV
-59 GDISFNPFTLTVR
+59 GKITFNPFTLTVR
-72 ARDLAVAQPDSQTP
+72 AHDLAVAQPGSQTP
-86 LLKLAELDV
+86 LLTAAEVDV
-95 SAAWSSLFWFAP
+95 SAAWTSLFWFAP
-107 VVDRLTLR
+107 VVDRFTLR
-115 EPNIAIVREDVT
+115 SPTLSIVREDVT
-127 RFNFSDI
+127 RFNFSDV
-134 QQRVAELS
+134 QERVAEMT
-142 AAQPEEPPKKP
+142 AANPDEPPKP

-166 IENGTITLDDKVT
+166 IEGGVVTLDDKVT
-179 GRKQVVDELGVGVP
+179 GRKQVIDELAVGVP

-206 QPRVHLRI
+206 QPRLHLRI

-220 LNGVARPFDVVPSST
+220 LTGVARPFDKVPSST
-235 LRVAFNGLQLEKWAD
+235 LRVAFTGLQLEKWAD
-250 VWPMPLPFKVES
+250 VWPMPLPFKLER
-262 ALLDSNLQVVF
+262 ALLDSNLQIVF

-283 RVVGDLGLRRLD
+283 RVVGDLGLRQFD
-295 LRDTTGENLAAWS
+295 LRDNAGESLAAWS
-308 ALTVTRLELEPIA
+308 ALTINRLEIEPIA
-321 RHVYVGEVGL
+321 RQVYVGDIGL
-331 WAPQIH
+331 WAPQ
-337 VRRYANE
+337 VYARRYSNQR
-344 HLNWL
+344 LNWQ
-349 DVVAGLKRLGGV
+349 D
-361 EPTAT
+361 
-366 PVADKLRKASGLDPA
+366 VADKLKQLGGPAPA
-381 AKAGD
+381 AKSAATPGAKPGTGAKPPAGGAP
-386 KTVAAAAAPGAAAKA
+386 VATASADASAPAKPGAAKPAAEKGAPAASPAAVATASPAQAAKPA
-401 AAPAAGKA
+401 AAPAAGQ
-409 AAPAA
+409 
-414 TNAAGKAAAPAATN
+414 
-428 AAGKA
+428 
-433 TAAESASA
+433 AS
-441 AANATGKAAASAVA
+441 
-455 DAADKTSTPA
+455 
-465 PVAANA
+465 
-471 SASAESGAKAAAPA
+471 
-485 AGPATGAAPAASAS
+485 APAASNP
-499 SAAPATSSAATPAPR
+499 APTAQPAATA
-514 AAPAGTAP
+514 
-522 AAPATADAAPKPE
+522 
-535 AAPTEWKVE
+535 EWKVT
-544 LDAFNLHEG
+544 LDAFNIHEG
-553 EVYVTD
+553 ELYVTD

-566 VMTGLAATV
+566 TLTGLGVTV
-575 EGVALPQVPD
+575 EGVALPQVKGE
-585 QPINLWLTMDNS
+585 PINLWLTVDNS
-597 TDGGWLRAKGPLVI
+597 TDGGWIRAKGPLVL

-616 ELGVRLG
+616 ELALRMG
-623 NIALAPLAPAVRNA
+623 NVALAPFAPAVRSL
-637 SPMTLLDGRLA
+637 SPIQLLDGRLGLT
-648 ADAQIHVKEKNG
+648 AQVHVLDNNG
-660 AVDASATAVQAD
+660 AIDASATGVRAELA
-672 LTQFKAR
+672 QFKAR
-679 DESLKPA
+679 DETLKPA
-686 LDIALQS
+686 LDIALQQ
-693 LHVTADR
+693 LVVTADR
-700 LAMGP
+700 LAMGS
-705 GQSNFTLAAAGIQ
+705 GTSNFTLAAAGIQ
-718 GNGKLD
+718 GGGKLD

-731 QPLTLKTSVDLSE
+731 QPLTLKTSVDLSG

-749 FAPYAASSLNA
+749 FAPYFASSLNA

-771 NAEFAAAAGSAPMKA
+771 DADFAAANGNAPMRA
-786 SWKGGVEVTGVDLQ
+786 GWKGGVEITDVDLQ
-800 DRVNNDDFLNWK
+800 DRVNKDDFLNWK
-812 RLGFTGMD
+812 RLAFSGMNVA
-820 ISVAGDK
+820 VAGEK
-827 IGAKLGDIALEDFY
+827 IAAGLGDIALDDFY
-841 GRVLLNAQGRL
+841 GRILLNAQGRL

-874 PGRSAAPAPAA
+874 PGRRAEPPAPAA
-885 APGKASAMPDISVNS
+885 KGGGMPDISLNS

-920 AELSSVE
+920 AELSNID

-1013 LQATNHVVLNQL
+1013 LLATNHVVLNQL

-1071 VGGIVVRVLM
+1071 VGGIVVRVLL

-1120 SQQRIDTLIKAL
+1120 TLQRIETLTKAL
-1132 VDRPAL
+1132 ADRPAL
-1138 KMDISGRADP
+1138 KMDLSGRADP
-1148 KTDVEGLRQAWVDA
+1148 KTDLDGLRQAWVDA
-1162 KIRAAKAAATTP
+1162 QIRLAKARDVAP

-1201 TDLKDKPRNFI
+1201 TDIKDKPRNFI

-1224 EMLRA
+1224 EMLRSV
-1229 AAPVGDEQLRQLA
+1229 APVGEEQLRQLA

-1271 TDGIKDEGLPSRVD
+1271 ADGIKDEGLPSRVD

>member
-1 MPLRMPKLRLT
+1 MPVRMPKLRFT
-12 RRVGKILLGIVA
+12 RRAGKILLGIVA

-31 VAAWQVPKVLHNV
+31 VAAWQVPKVLHGV
-44 LVQDVSKMIGREVSV
+44 LTDDVAKMIGRDVSV
-59 GDISFNPFTLTVR
+59 GKITFNPFTLTVH
-72 ARDLAVAQPDSQTP
+72 AQDLTVAQPGSKTP
-86 LLKLAELDV
+86 LLTLAELDA
-95 SAAWSSLFWFAP
+95 SASWTSLFWFAP

-115 EPNIAIVREDVT
+115 QPNIAIVREDVL

-134 QQRVAELS
+134 EQRVAEL
-142 AAQPEEPPKKP
+142 AAAKPQEPPKP

-166 IENGTITLDDKVT
+166 IEDGAITLDDKVT
-179 GRKQVVDELGVGVP
+179 GRKQVVDEFTIGVP

-206 QPRVHLRI
+206 QPRLHLRI

-220 LNGVARPFDVVPSST
+220 LTGVARPFDVVPSST
-235 LRVAFNGLQLEKWAD
+235 LRVAFDGLQLEKWAD
-250 VWPMPLPFKVES
+250 VWPMPLPFKVER

-273 EQPKDAPPKI
+273 EQPQDAPPKI
-283 RVVGDLGLRRLD
+283 RIVGDLGLRRLD
-295 LRDTTGENLAAWS
+295 VRDPSGGNLAAWS
-308 ALTVTRLELEPIA
+308 ALTVSRLELEPIA
-321 RHVYVGEVGL
+321 RQVYIGEVGL

-337 VRRYANE
+337 VRRHANE
-344 HLNWL
+344 HLNWQ
-349 DVVAGLKRLGGV
+349 DVVAGLKALGGV

-366 PVADKLRKASGLDPA
+366 PVRDEMRKASGLKPLSPS
-381 AKAGD
+381 GPQ
-386 KTVAAAAAPGAAAKA
+386 VAPGAAGA
-401 AAPAAGKA
+401 
-409 AAPAA
+409 
-414 TNAAGKAAAPAATN
+414 
-428 AAGKA
+428 
-433 TAAESASA
+433 
-441 AANATGKAAASAVA
+441 
-455 DAADKTSTPA
+455 PA
-465 PVAANA
+465 PVPGPAGQA
-471 SASAESGAKAAAPA
+471 SAPRPDQAATAPA
-485 AGPATGAAPAASAS
+485 DQ
-499 SAAPATSSAATPAPR
+499 
-514 AAPAGTAP
+514 AP
-522 AAPATADAAPKPE
+522 AAPPPAP
-535 AAPTEWKVE
+535 AEWKVV

-575 EGVALPQVPD
+575 EGVALPQPPD

-611 QPLSL
+611 KPLSL
-616 ELGVRLG
+616 DMNVRLG
-623 NIALAPLAPAVRNA
+623 NIALAPLAPAVRSAAPIN
-637 SPMTLLDGRLA
+637 LLDGRLGA
-648 ADAQIHVKEKNG
+648 TAQLHVREKGG
-660 AVDASATAVQAD
+660 AIDASATAVQAD

-679 DESLKPA
+679 DESLKPV
-686 LDIALQS
+686 LDIAMQS
-693 LHVTADR
+693 LRITADR
-700 LAMGP
+700 LALGP
-705 GQSNFTLAAAGIQ
+705 GPSNFTVAAAGVQ
-718 GNGKLD
+718 GDGKLD
-724 LKGAFTP
+724 LKGVFTP
-731 QPLTLKTSVDLSE
+731 QPLTVKTAVDLSN

-749 FAPYAASSLNA
+749 FAPYFASSLNA
-760 TVRAITLGAKG
+760 TVRAVTLSAKG
-771 NAEFAAAAGSAPMKA
+771 NAEFTAAAGNAPMKA
-786 SWKGGVEVTGVDLQ
+786 GWKGGVDITDLDLQ
-800 DRVNNDDFLNWK
+800 DRVNKDDFLNWK

-827 IGAKLGDIALEDFY
+827 IGARLGDIALEDFY
-841 GRVLLNAQGRL
+841 GRILLNAQGRL

-874 PGRSAAPAPAA
+874 PGRSAEPPAAPPAA
-885 APGKASAMPDISVNS
+885 AASAKGSGAASMPDISVNS

-920 AELSSVE
+920 AELSSIE
-927 GSITAVSS
+927 GDITAVSS

-949 YTTAPLSISGVVQ
+949 YTTAPLSISGIVQ
-962 PFAKYLS
+962 PFAKYLT

-977 GVDLPRFN
+977 GVDLPRFT

-1008 IKDRA
+1008 IKNRA

-1108 EFAPGSAALTED
+1108 EFPPGSAVLTDD
-1120 SQQRIDTLIKAL
+1120 SLQRIETLTKAL
-1132 VDRPAL
+1132 ADRPAL

-1148 KTDVEGLRQAWVDA
+1148 KTDTEGLRQAWVDA
-1162 KIRAAKAAATTP
+1162 KIRAAKAADVAP
-1174 RGKKPNPAG
+1174 RGKKPDPKG

-1189 ERAKYLEEVYDD
+1189 ERAKYLEAVYDD

-1212 GMAKSVPPEQME
+1212 GMAKSIPAAQME
-1224 EMLRA
+1224 AMLRA
-1229 AAPVGDEQLRQLA
+1229 AAPVGEDQLRQLA

-1271 TDGIKDEGLPSRVD
+1271 ADGIKDEGQPSRVD

>member
-12 RRVGKILLGIVA
+12 RRVGKILLGIAA
-24 FVLILFG
+24 FILILFG
-31 VAAWQVPKVLHNV
+31 VAAWQVPKVLGTV
-44 LVQDVSKMIGREVSV
+44 LTQDVSKMIGRDVSV
-59 GDISFNPFTLTVR
+59 GRITFNPFTLTIR
-72 ARDLAVAQPDSQTP
+72 ARDLAVAQPGSQTP
-86 LLKLAELDV
+86 LLTLAELDA
-95 SAAWSSLFWFAP
+95 SAAWTSLFWFAP

-134 QQRVAELS
+134 QQRVAEL
-142 AAQPEEPPKKP
+142 AAAKPDEPPKP

-166 IENGTITLDDKVT
+166 IENGSITLDDKVT
-179 GRKQVVDELGVGVP
+179 GRRQVVDELGVGVP

-206 QPRVHLRI
+206 QPRLHLRI

-220 LNGVARPFDVVPSST
+220 LTGVARPFDVVPSST

-250 VWPMPLPFKVES
+250 VWPMPLPFKLES

-295 LRDTTGENLAAWS
+295 LRDTAGEGLAAWS
-308 ALTVTRLELEPIA
+308 ALTVSRLELEPLA
-321 RHVYVGEVGL
+321 RKAYVGEVGL

-344 HLNWL
+344 HLNWQ
-349 DVVAGLKRLGGV
+349 DVVVQLKQLGGV

-366 PVADKLRKASGLDPA
+366 PVADKLRKASGLESPARDGAAPAPAPAEAAPA
-381 AKAGD
+381 AQAGAGAPASPAAAASAP
-386 KTVAAAAAPGAAAKA
+386 AAAAAP
-401 AAPAAGKA
+401 
-409 AAPAA
+409 
-414 TNAAGKAAAPAATN
+414 
-428 AAGKA
+428 
-433 TAAESASA
+433 
-441 AANATGKAAASAVA
+441 
-455 DAADKTSTPA
+455 
-465 PVAANA
+465 
-471 SASAESGAKAAAPA
+471 ASAESNAPA
-485 AGPATGAAPAASAS
+485 
-499 SAAPATSSAATPAPR
+499 
-514 AAPAGTAP
+514 
-522 AAPATADAAPKPE
+522 
-535 AAPTEWKVE
+535 EWKVA

-559 AVSKLDY
+559 AISKLDY

-575 EGVALPQVPD
+575 EGVALPQVQD
-585 QPINLWLTMDNS
+585 EPINLWLTMDNS
-597 TDGGWLRAKGPLVI
+597 TDGGWLRAKGPLVLK
-611 QPLSL
+611 PLSL

-623 NIALAPLAPAVRNA
+623 NVALAPLAPAVRSA
-637 SPMTLLDGRLA
+637 APVSLLDGRLGA
-648 ADAQIHVKEKNG
+648 AAQVHVREKNG

-693 LHVTADR
+693 LRMTADR

-724 LKGAFTP
+724 LKGSFTP
-731 QPLTLKTSVDLSE
+731 QPLTVKTSVDLSE

-771 NAEFAAAAGSAPMKA
+771 DAEFAAASGNAPMKA
-786 SWKGGVEVTGVDLQ
+786 GWKGGVEITGVDLQ

-812 RLGFTGMD
+812 RLGFSGMD

-827 IGAKLGDIALEDFY
+827 IGARLGDIALEDFY

-874 PGRSAAPAPAA
+874 PGRRAAPPAPARDRA
-885 APGKASAMPDISVNS
+885 GAMPDISVNS
-900 VTLTR
+900 VTLNR

-920 AELSSVE
+920 AELSSIE

-949 YTTAPLSISGVVQ
+949 YTTAPLSISGIVQ

-969 LDLKASAK
+969 LDLKATAK

-1037 KLPVLLAVALLKDSR
+1037 KLPVLLAVALLKDAR

-1120 SQQRIDTLIKAL
+1120 SAQRIDTLIKAL
-1132 VDRPAL
+1132 MDRPAL

-1148 KTDVEGLRQAWVDA
+1148 KTDMEGLRQAWVDGQ
-1162 KIRAAKAAATTP
+1162 IRAAKAADTAP
-1174 RGKKPNPAG
+1174 RGKKPNPAA
-1183 VEVSGA
+1183 VQVSGA

-1201 TDLKDKPRNFI
+1201 TDIEDKPRNFI
-1212 GMAKSVPPEQME
+1212 GMAKSVPAAQME
-1224 EMLRA
+1224 EMLRGV
-1229 AAPVGDEQLRQLA
+1229 APVGEEQLRQLA

>member
-1 MPLRMPKLRLT
+1 MPLRSLKLRFT
-12 RRVGKILLGIVA
+12 RRAGKILLGIVA
-24 FVLILFG
+24 VALILCG
-31 VAAWQVPKVLHNV
+31 IAAWQVPKVLQNV
-44 LVQDVSKMIGREVSV
+44 LTGDVAKMIGREVSV
-59 GDISFNPFTLTVR
+59 GKITFNPFTLTVR
-72 ARDLAVAQPDSQTP
+72 ARDLAVAQPGSQTP
-86 LLKLAELDV
+86 LLSLAELDV

-115 EPNIAIVREDVT
+115 QPNIAIVREDVT

-134 QQRVAELS
+134 QQRVAEMS
-142 AAQPEEPPKKP
+142 AAKPDEPPKP

-166 IENGTITLDDKVT
+166 IEGGSITLDDKVT

-193 FISTFGYATDIDV
+193 FISNFGYATDIDV
-206 QPRVHLRI
+206 QPRLHLRI

-220 LNGVARPFDVVPSST
+220 LTGVARPFDKVPSST

-250 VWPMPLPFKVES
+250 VWPMPLPFKLES
-262 ALLDSNLQVVF
+262 ALLDSNLQIVF
-273 EQPKDAPPKI
+273 EQPKDAAPKI
-283 RVVGDLGLRRLD
+283 RVVGDLGLRRFD
-295 LRDTTGENLAAWS
+295 LRDTAGEGLAAWS

-321 RHVYVGEVGL
+321 RRVYVGEVGL

-337 VRRYANE
+337 VRRYANQ
-344 HLNWL
+344 HLNWQ
-349 DVVAGLKRLGGV
+349 DVVAKLKELGGV
-361 EPTAT
+361 APNET
-366 PVADKLRKASGLDPA
+366 PVADKLRRDVGLKVAPKTEVARADAPKPDAAKPDATTLDAAKSDSAGPDASKQGAAKPAADAPAPAPATAAASGP
-381 AKAGD
+381 
-386 KTVAAAAAPGAAAKA
+386 TTAAAPGI
-401 AAPAAGKA
+401 
-409 AAPAA
+409 
-414 TNAAGKAAAPAATN
+414 T
-428 AAGKA
+428 A
-433 TAAESASA
+433 TA
-441 AANATGKAAASAVA
+441 
-455 DAADKTSTPA
+455 
-465 PVAANA
+465 
-471 SASAESGAKAAAPA
+471 
-485 AGPATGAAPAASAS
+485 
-499 SAAPATSSAATPAPR
+499 
-514 AAPAGTAP
+514 GTP
-522 AAPATADAAPKPE
+522 AAPGSDAAPPPP
-535 AAPTEWKVE
+535 AAPEEWKVT

-553 EVYVTD
+553 ELYITD
-559 AVSKLDY
+559 AISKLDY
-566 VMTGLAATV
+566 VMTGMAVTV
-575 EGVALPQVPD
+575 EGVALPEVKD
-585 QPINLWLTMDNS
+585 QPVNLWLTVDNS
-597 TDGGWLRAKGPLVI
+597 TDGGWIRAKGPLVLK
-611 QPLSL
+611 PLSL

-623 NIALAPLAPAVRNA
+623 NVALAPLAPAVRSVA
-637 SPMTLLDGRLA
+637 PIVLLDGRLGA
-648 ADAQIHVKEKNG
+648 AAQVHVLEKNG
-660 AVDASATAVQAD
+660 VVDASATAVQAD

-686 LDIALQS
+686 LDIALQT
-693 LHVTADR
+693 LRVTADR

-724 LKGAFTP
+724 MKGMFTP
-731 QPLTLKTSVDLSE
+731 QPLTLKSSVDLSE

-771 NAEFAAAAGSAPMKA
+771 DVDFTAAAGSAPMKVN
-786 SWKGGVEVTGVDLQ
+786 WKGGVEVTGVDLQ

-812 RLGFTGMD
+812 RLGFSGMD

-841 GRVLLNAQGRL
+841 GRILLNAQGRL

-874 PGRSAAPAPAA
+874 PGRQAAAPAPVPAA
-885 APGKASAMPDISVNS
+885 KSSAGGGMPDISVNS
-900 VTLTR
+900 VTLSR

-920 AELSSVE
+920 AELSAIE
-927 GSITAVSS
+927 GAITAVSS

-949 YTTAPLSISGVVQ
+949 YTTAPLSISGIVQ
-962 PFAKYLS
+962 PFAKFLT

-1013 LQATNHVVLNQL
+1013 LQASNHVVLNQL

-1071 VGGIVVRVLM
+1071 VGGIVVRVLL

-1108 EFAPGSAALTED
+1108 EFKPGSAVLTED
-1120 SQQRIDTLIKAL
+1120 SQQRIDTLTKAL
-1132 VDRPAL
+1132 MDRPAL

-1148 KTDVEGLRQAWVDA
+1148 KTDMEGLRQAWVEGQ
-1162 KIRAAKAAATTP
+1162 IRAAKAAATTP
-1174 RGKKPNPAG
+1174 RGKKPDVAG
-1183 VEVSGA
+1183 VKVSAA

-1201 TDLKDKPRNFI
+1201 ADIKDKPRNFI
-1212 GMAKSVPPEQME
+1212 GMAKSVPADQME
-1224 EMLRA
+1224 AMLRSV
-1229 AAPVGDEQLRQLA
+1229 APVGDEQLRQLA

-1271 TDGIKDEGLPSRVD
+1271 ADGIKDEGQPSRVD

>member
-1 MPLRMPKLRLT
+1 MPVRMPKLRFT
-12 RRVGKILLGIVA
+12 RRAGKILLGIVA

-44 LVQDVSKMIGREVSV
+44 LTDDVSKMIGRDVSV
-59 GDISFNPFTLTVR
+59 GKISFNPFTLTLR
-72 ARDLAVAQPDSQTP
+72 ARDLAVAQPGSQTP
-86 LLKLAELDV
+86 LLTLAELDA

-115 EPNIAIVREDVT
+115 QPTISVVREDVT

-134 QQRVAELS
+134 SQRVAELS
-142 AAQPEEPPKKP
+142 AAKPAEPPKP

-166 IENGTITLDDKVT
+166 IEGGTITLDDKVT
-179 GRKQVVDELGVGVP
+179 GRKQVVDELAVGVP

-206 QPRVHLRI
+206 QPRLHLRI

-220 LNGVARPFDVVPSST
+220 LTGVARPFDKVPSST
-235 LRVAFNGLQLEKWAD
+235 LRVAFHGLQLEKWAD
-250 VWPMPLPFKVES
+250 VWPMPLPFKLDS

-283 RVVGDLGLRRLD
+283 RVVGDLGLRRFD
-295 LRDTTGENLAAWS
+295 LHDTAGDRLAAWS

-321 RHVYVGEVGL
+321 RQLYIGEIGL

-337 VRRYANE
+337 VRRYTNE
-344 HLNWL
+344 HLNWQ
-349 DVVAGLKRLGGV
+349 DVVAKLKELGGV
-361 EPTAT
+361 APTET
-366 PVADKLRKASGLDPA
+366 PVADKLKRDIGLKVEPKAAP
-381 AKAGD
+381 AKAG
-386 KTVAAAAAPGAAAKA
+386 
-401 AAPAAGKA
+401 
-409 AAPAA
+409 
-414 TNAAGKAAAPAATN
+414 
-428 AAGKA
+428 
-433 TAAESASA
+433 
-441 AANATGKAAASAVA
+441 
-455 DAADKTSTPA
+455 ADKNAQVTPEA
-465 PVAANA
+465 
-471 SASAESGAKAAAPA
+471 GA
-485 AGPATGAAPAASAS
+485 
-499 SAAPATSSAATPAPR
+499 AATPAAPD
-514 AAPAGTAP
+514 AAALPSKPGAPTPPSTPDASGASTPPSTP
-522 AAPATADAAPKPE
+522 AAPA
-535 AAPTEWKVE
+535 EWKVT

-553 EVYVTD
+553 ELYVTD
-559 AVSKLDY
+559 AISKLDY
-566 VMTGLAATV
+566 VMTGMAVTV
-575 EGVALPQVPD
+575 ESVQIPEVKD
-585 QPINLWLTMDNS
+585 QPVNLWLTVDNS
-597 TDGGWLRAKGPLVI
+597 TDGGWIRAKGPLELK
-611 QPLSL
+611 PLSL
-616 ELGVRLG
+616 ELGVRMG
-623 NIALAPLAPAVRNA
+623 NIALAPLAPAVRSVA
-637 SPMTLLDGRLA
+637 PVLLQDGRLGA
-648 ADAQIHVKEKNG
+648 SAQVHVKEKGG
-660 AVDASATAVQAD
+660 AIDASATAVQAD

-686 LDIALQS
+686 LDIALQT
-693 LHVTADR
+693 LHITADR

-705 GQSNFTLAAAGIQ
+705 GQSNFTVAAAGIQ

-724 LKGAFTP
+724 LKGVFTP
-731 QPLTLKTSVDLSE
+731 QPLTLKSSVDLSE
-744 LNVAS
+744 LNVAA

-771 NAEFAAAAGSAPMKA
+771 NVDFAAAAGNAPMKVN
-786 SWKGGVEVTGVDLQ
+786 WKGGVEVTGVDLQ

-812 RLGFTGMD
+812 RLGFVGMD
-820 ISVAGDK
+820 VSVAGDK
-827 IGAKLGDIALEDFY
+827 IAAKLGDIALEDFY
-841 GRVLLNAQGRL
+841 GRILLNAQGRL
-852 NVMDLVAAPGQAGG
+852 NVMDLIAAPGQAGG

-874 PGRSAAPAPAA
+874 PGRQAAPPAAAPAA
-885 APGKASAMPDISVNS
+885 AAKGSSGSASAGMPDIAVNS

-920 AELSSVE
+920 AELSAIE
-927 GSITAVSS
+927 GAITAVSS

-949 YTTAPLSISGVVQ
+949 YTTAPLSISGIVQ
-962 PFAKYLS
+962 PFAKFLT

-1013 LQATNHVVLNQL
+1013 LQASNHVVLNQL

-1071 VGGIVVRVLM
+1071 VGGIVVRVLV

-1108 EFAPGSAALTED
+1108 EFAPGSAVLTED
-1120 SQQRIDTLIKAL
+1120 TLQRLDTLTKAL
-1132 VDRPAL
+1132 TDRPAL

-1148 KTDVEGLRQAWVDA
+1148 KTDLEGLRQAWVDNQ
-1162 KIRAAKAAATTP
+1162 IRAAKAAETAP
-1174 RGKKPNPAG
+1174 RGKKPNVAG
-1183 VEVSGA
+1183 VKVSPA
-1189 ERAKYLEEVYDD
+1189 ERTKYLEEVYGD
-1201 TDLKDKPRNFI
+1201 TDIKDKPRNFI
-1212 GMAKSVPPEQME
+1212 GMSKSVPPDQME
-1224 EMLRA
+1224 AMLRSV
-1229 AAPVGDEQLRQLA
+1229 APVGDEQLRQLA

-1271 TDGIKDEGLPSRVD
+1271 ADGIKDEGQPSRVD

>member
-1 MPLRMPKLRLT
+1 MPLRSLKLRFT
-12 RRVGKILLGIVA
+12 RRAGKILLGIVA
-24 FVLILFG
+24 VALILCG
-31 VAAWQVPKVLHNV
+31 IAAWQVPKVLQNV
-44 LVQDVSKMIGREVSV
+44 LTGDVAKMIGREVSV
-59 GDISFNPFTLTVR
+59 GKITFNPFTLTVR
-72 ARDLAVAQPDSQTP
+72 ARDLAVAQPGSQTP
-86 LLKLAELDV
+86 LLSLAELDV

-115 EPNIAIVREDVT
+115 QPNIAIVREDVT

-134 QQRVAELS
+134 QQRVAEMS
-142 AAQPEEPPKKP
+142 AAKPDEPPKP

-166 IENGTITLDDKVT
+166 IEGGSITLDDKVT

-193 FISTFGYATDIDV
+193 FISNFGYATDIDV
-206 QPRVHLRI
+206 QPRLHLRI

-220 LNGVARPFDVVPSST
+220 LTGVARPFDKVPSST

-250 VWPMPLPFKVES
+250 VWPMPLPFKLES
-262 ALLDSNLQVVF
+262 ALLDSNLQIVF
-273 EQPKDAPPKI
+273 EQPKDAAPKI
-283 RVVGDLGLRRLD
+283 RVVGDLGLRRFD
-295 LRDTTGENLAAWS
+295 LRDTAGEGLAAWS

-321 RHVYVGEVGL
+321 RRVYVGEVGL

-337 VRRYANE
+337 VRRYANQ
-344 HLNWL
+344 HLNWQ
-349 DVVAGLKRLGGV
+349 DVVAKLKELGGV
-361 EPTAT
+361 APNET
-366 PVADKLRKASGLDPA
+366 PVADKLRRDVGLKVAPKTEVARADAPKPDAPKPDATTPDAAKSDSASPDASKQGAAKPAADAPAPAPATAAASGP
-381 AKAGD
+381 
-386 KTVAAAAAPGAAAKA
+386 TTAAAPGITAAA
-401 AAPAAGKA
+401 
-409 AAPAA
+409 
-414 TNAAGKAAAPAATN
+414 
-428 AAGKA
+428 
-433 TAAESASA
+433 
-441 AANATGKAAASAVA
+441 
-455 DAADKTSTPA
+455 
-465 PVAANA
+465 
-471 SASAESGAKAAAPA
+471 
-485 AGPATGAAPAASAS
+485 
-499 SAAPATSSAATPAPR
+499 
-514 AAPAGTAP
+514 GTP
-522 AAPATADAAPKPE
+522 AAPGSDAAPPPP
-535 AAPTEWKVE
+535 AAPEEWKVT

-553 EVYVTD
+553 ELYITD
-559 AVSKLDY
+559 AISKLDY
-566 VMTGLAATV
+566 VMTGMAVTV
-575 EGVALPQVPD
+575 EGVALPEVKD
-585 QPINLWLTMDNS
+585 QPVNLWLTVDNS
-597 TDGGWLRAKGPLVI
+597 TDGGWIRAKGPLVLK
-611 QPLSL
+611 PLSL

-623 NIALAPLAPAVRNA
+623 NVALAPLAPAVRSVA
-637 SPMTLLDGRLA
+637 PIVLLDGRLGA
-648 ADAQIHVKEKNG
+648 AAQVHVLEKNG
-660 AVDASATAVQAD
+660 VVDASATAVQAD

-686 LDIALQS
+686 LDIALQT
-693 LHVTADR
+693 LRVTADR

-724 LKGAFTP
+724 MKGMFTP
-731 QPLTLKTSVDLSE
+731 QPLTLKSSVDLSE

-771 NAEFAAAAGSAPMKA
+771 DVDFTAAAGSAPMKVN
-786 SWKGGVEVTGVDLQ
+786 WKGGVEVTGVDLQ

-812 RLGFTGMD
+812 RLGFSGMD

-841 GRVLLNAQGRL
+841 GRILLNAQGRL

-874 PGRSAAPAPAA
+874 PGRQAAAPAPVPAA
-885 APGKASAMPDISVNS
+885 KSSAGGGMPDISVNS
-900 VTLTR
+900 VTLSR

-920 AELSSVE
+920 AELSAIE
-927 GSITAVSS
+927 GAITAVSS

-949 YTTAPLSISGVVQ
+949 YTTAPLSISGIVQ
-962 PFAKYLS
+962 PFAKFLT

-1013 LQATNHVVLNQL
+1013 LQASNHVVLNQL

-1071 VGGIVVRVLM
+1071 VGGIVVRVLL

-1108 EFAPGSAALTED
+1108 EFKPGSAVLTED
-1120 SQQRIDTLIKAL
+1120 SQQRIDTLTKAL
-1132 VDRPAL
+1132 TDRPAL

-1148 KTDVEGLRQAWVDA
+1148 KTDMEGLRQAWVEGQ
-1162 KIRAAKAAATTP
+1162 IRAAKAAATTP
-1174 RGKKPNPAG
+1174 RGKKPDVAG
-1183 VEVSGA
+1183 VKVSAA

-1201 TDLKDKPRNFI
+1201 ADIKDKPRNFI
-1212 GMAKSVPPEQME
+1212 GMAKSVPADQME
-1224 EMLRA
+1224 AMLRSV
-1229 AAPVGDEQLRQLA
+1229 APVGDEQLRQLA

-1271 TDGIKDEGLPSRVD
+1271 ADGIKDEGQPSRVD

>member
-1 MPLRMPKLRLT
+1 MPLRMPKLRFT
-12 RRVGKILLGIVA
+12 RRVGKILLGIAA

-44 LVQDVSKMIGREVSV
+44 LVQDVSKMIGRDVSV

-86 LLKLAELDV
+86 LLTLAELDV
-95 SAAWSSLFWFAP
+95 SAAWTSLFWFAP
-107 VVDRLTLR
+107 VVDRMTLR

-134 QQRVAELS
+134 QQRVAELT
-142 AAQPEEPPKKP
+142 AAQPDEPPKKP

-166 IENGTITLDDKVT
+166 IENGSITLDDKVT

-206 QPRVHLRI
+206 QPRVHLRV

-220 LNGVARPFDVVPSST
+220 LNGVARPFDKVPSST

-295 LRDTTGENLAAWS
+295 LRDTAGGNLAAWS

-321 RHVYVGEVGL
+321 RHAYVGEVGL

-349 DVVAGLKRLGGV
+349 DVIAGLKRLGGV

-366 PVADKLRKASGLDPA
+366 PVVDKLRKASGLDPA
-381 AKAGD
+381 KAGD
-386 KTVAAAAAPGAAAKA
+386 KAAPTAAATGATGPATAASPAPS
-401 AAPAAGKA
+401 AAPAASQTSPA
-409 AAPAA
+409 ASPAAPATPSTAPPAAPAA
-414 TNAAGKAAAPAATN
+414 T
-428 AAGKA
+428 
-433 TAAESASA
+433 
-441 AANATGKAAASAVA
+441 
-455 DAADKTSTPA
+455 
-465 PVAANA
+465 
-471 SASAESGAKAAAPA
+471 
-485 AGPATGAAPAASAS
+485 
-499 SAAPATSSAATPAPR
+499 
-514 AAPAGTAP
+514 AP
-522 AAPATADAAPKPE
+522 AAPSGANPAAAADAAAVPPP
-535 AAPTEWKVE
+535 APAEWKVE

-575 EGVALPQVPD
+575 EGVALPQVPG

-597 TDGGWLRAKGPLVI
+597 TDGGWLRAKGPLVLK
-611 QPLSL
+611 PLSL

-623 NIALAPLAPAVRNA
+623 NIALAPLAPAVRSA
-637 SPMTLLDGRLA
+637 APITLLDGRLA
-648 ADAQIHVKEKNG
+648 ASAQVHVLEKNG

-672 LTQFKAR
+672 LAQFKAR

-693 LHVTADR
+693 LRVTADR

-749 FAPYAASSLNA
+749 FAPYAASSVNA

-771 NAEFAAAAGSAPMKA
+771 NAEFAAAAGAAPMKA

-800 DRVNNDDFLNWK
+800 DRVNKDDFLNWK

-874 PGRSAAPAPAA
+874 PGRSAAPPPAAPAA
-885 APGKASAMPDISVNS
+885 KGGGMPDISVNS
-900 VTLTR
+900 VTLSR

-920 AELSSVE
+920 AELSNID

-962 PFAKYLS
+962 PFAKFLL

-1013 LQATNHVVLNQL
+1013 LQASNHVVLNQL

-1071 VGGIVVRVLM
+1071 VGGIVVRVLL

-1108 EFAPGSAALTED
+1108 EFAPGSAVLTED
-1120 SQQRIDTLIKAL
+1120 SMQRIDTLTKAL

-1148 KTDVEGLRQAWVDA
+1148 KTDMEGLRQAWVDG

-1189 ERAKYLEEVYDD
+1189 ERAKYLEAVYDD
-1201 TDLKDKPRNFI
+1201 TDIKDKPRNFI
-1212 GMAKSVPPEQME
+1212 GMSKSVPAAQME
-1224 EMLRA
+1224 EMLRSV
-1229 AAPVGDEQLRQLA
+1229 APVGDEQLRQLA

-1271 TDGIKDEGLPSRVD
+1271 ADGIKDEGQPSRVD

>member
-401 AAPAAGKA
+401 AAP
-409 AAPAA
+409 
-414 TNAAGKAAAPAATN
+414 AAGKAAAPAATN

-1174 RGKKPNPAG
+1174 HGKKPNPAG

>member
-1 MPLRMPKLRLT
+1 MPLRMPKFRFT
-12 RRVGKILLGIVA
+12 RRLGKILLGVVA
-24 FVLILFG
+24 VALILCG
-31 VAAWQVPKVLHNV
+31 VAAWQVPKVLHDV
-44 LVQDVSKMIGREVSV
+44 LTQDVAKMLGRDVAV
-59 GDISFNPFTLTVR
+59 GKITFNPFTLTVR
-72 ARDLAVAQPDSQTP
+72 ARDLAVAQPGSQTP
-86 LLKLAELDV
+86 LFTASEVNV

-107 VVDRLTLR
+107 VVDRFTLR
-115 EPNIAIVREDVT
+115 SPTLSIVREDVT
-127 RFNFSDI
+127 RFNFSDV
-134 QQRVAELS
+134 QQRVAEMT
-142 AAQPEEPPKKP
+142 APKPDEPPKP

-166 IENGTITLDDKVT
+166 IEGGVVTLDDKVT
-179 GRKQVVDELGVGVP
+179 GRKQVIDELAVGVP

-206 QPRVHLRI
+206 QPRLHLRI

-220 LNGVARPFDVVPSST
+220 LTGVARPFDKVPSST
-235 LRVAFNGLQLEKWAD
+235 LRVAFTGLQLEKWAD
-250 VWPMPLPFKVES
+250 VWPMPLPFKLER
-262 ALLDSNLQVVF
+262 ALLDSNLQIVF

-283 RVVGDLGLRRLD
+283 RVVGDLGLRQFD
-295 LRDTTGENLAAWS
+295 LRDSAGESLAGWS

-321 RHVYVGEVGL
+321 RQVYVGGVDL
-331 WAPQIH
+331 WAPQ
-337 VRRYANE
+337 VYARRYSNQ
-344 HLNWL
+344 HLNWQ
-349 DVVAGLKRLGGV
+349 D
-361 EPTAT
+361 
-366 PVADKLRKASGLDPA
+366 VADKLKQLGGPAPA
-381 AKAGD
+381 AK
-386 KTVAAAAAPGAAAKA
+386 P
-401 AAPAAGKA
+401 
-409 AAPAA
+409 
-414 TNAAGKAAAPAATN
+414 
-428 AAGKA
+428 
-433 TAAESASA
+433 
-441 AANATGKAAASAVA
+441 
-455 DAADKTSTPA
+455 
-465 PVAANA
+465 
-471 SASAESGAKAAAPA
+471 
-485 AGPATGAAPAASAS
+485 
-499 SAAPATSSAATPAPR
+499 AATPAAKPGAT
-514 AAPAGTAP
+514 AAKPVAGSATAAASQASPPAASSPAPSAKPDTGAASAPGGVPAATDTPPADAPPKP
-522 AAPATADAAPKPE
+522 AAPA
-535 AAPTEWKVE
+535 EWKVT
-544 LDAFNLHEG
+544 LDAFNIHEG
-553 EVYVTD
+553 ELYVTD
-559 AVSKLDY
+559 AISKLDY
-566 VMTGLAATV
+566 TLTGLAVTV
-575 EGVALPQVPD
+575 EGVALPQVKGE
-585 QPINLWLTMDNS
+585 PINLWLTVDNS
-597 TDGGWLRAKGPLVI
+597 ADGGWIRAKGPLVL

-616 ELGVRLG
+616 ELAVRMG
-623 NIALAPLAPAVRNA
+623 NVALAPFAPAVRSL
-637 SPMTLLDGRLA
+637 SPILLQDGRLGLT
-648 ADAQIHVKEKNG
+648 AQVHVLDKNG
-660 AVDASATAVQAD
+660 AIDASATGVRAELA
-672 LTQFKAR
+672 QFKAR
-679 DESLKPA
+679 DETLNPA
-686 LDIALQS
+686 LDVALQQ
-693 LHVTADR
+693 LVVTADR

-705 GQSNFTLAAAGIQ
+705 GASNFTLAAAGIQ
-718 GNGKLD
+718 GGGKLD

-731 QPLTLKTSVDLSE
+731 QPLTLKTSVDLSG

-749 FAPYAASSLNA
+749 FAPYFASSLNA
-760 TVRAITLGAKG
+760 TVRAVTLGAKG
-771 NAEFAAAAGSAPMKA
+771 DAEFAAANGNAPMKA
-786 SWKGGVEVTGVDLQ
+786 GWKGGVEVTDVDLQ
-800 DRVNNDDFLNWK
+800 DRVNKDDFLNWK
-812 RLGFTGMD
+812 RLGLTGMN
-820 ISVAGDK
+820 ISVAGEK
-827 IGAKLGDIALEDFY
+827 IVAGLGDIALDDFY
-841 GRVLLNAQGRL
+841 GRILLNAQGRL

-874 PGRSAAPAPAA
+874 PGRRAEPPAPAA
-885 APGKASAMPDISVNS
+885 KGGGMPDISLNS

-920 AELSSVE
+920 AELSSID

-962 PFAKYLS
+962 PFAKFLS

-1013 LQATNHVVLNQL
+1013 LLATNHVVLNQL

-1071 VGGIVVRVLM
+1071 VGGIVVRVLL

-1108 EFAPGSAALTED
+1108 EFAPGSAVLTED
-1120 SQQRIDTLIKAL
+1120 TQQRIETLTKAL
-1132 VDRPAL
+1132 ADRPAL
-1138 KMDISGRADP
+1138 KMDLSGRADP
-1148 KTDVEGLRQAWVDA
+1148 KTDQDGLRQAWVDA
-1162 KIRAAKAAATTP
+1162 QIRLAKARDVAP

-1189 ERAKYLEEVYDD
+1189 ERAKYLEKVYDD
-1201 TDLKDKPRNFI
+1201 TDIKDKPRNFI

-1271 TDGIKDEGLPSRVD
+1271 ADGIKDEGLPSRVD

>member
-1 MPLRMPKLRLT
+1 MPLRMPKFRFT
-12 RRVGKILLGIVA
+12 RRLGKILLGVVA
-24 FVLILFG
+24 VALILCG
-31 VAAWQVPKVLHNV
+31 VAAWQVPKVLHDV
-44 LVQDVSKMIGREVSV
+44 LTQDVAKMLGRDVAV
-59 GDISFNPFTLTVR
+59 GKITFNPFTLTVR
-72 ARDLAVAQPDSQTP
+72 ARDLAVAQPGSQTP
-86 LLKLAELDV
+86 LFTASEVNV

-107 VVDRLTLR
+107 VVDRFTLR
-115 EPNIAIVREDVT
+115 SPTLSIVREDVT
-127 RFNFSDI
+127 RFNFSDV
-134 QQRVAELS
+134 QQRVAEMT
-142 AAQPEEPPKKP
+142 APKPDEPPKP

-166 IENGTITLDDKVT
+166 IEGGVVTLDDKVT
-179 GRKQVVDELGVGVP
+179 GRKQVIDELAVGVP

-206 QPRVHLRI
+206 QPRLHLRI

-220 LNGVARPFDVVPSST
+220 LTGVARPFDKVPSST
-235 LRVAFNGLQLEKWAD
+235 LRVAFSGLQLEKWAD
-250 VWPMPLPFKVES
+250 VWPMPLPFKLER
-262 ALLDSNLQVVF
+262 ALLDSNLQIVF

-283 RVVGDLGLRRLD
+283 RVVGDLGLRQFD
-295 LRDTTGENLAAWS
+295 LRDSAGESLAGWS

-321 RHVYVGEVGL
+321 RQVYVGGVDL
-331 WAPQIH
+331 WAPQ
-337 VRRYANE
+337 VYARRYSNQ
-344 HLNWL
+344 HLNWQ
-349 DVVAGLKRLGGV
+349 D
-361 EPTAT
+361 
-366 PVADKLRKASGLDPA
+366 VADKLKQLGGPAPAAKPAATPAATAAAGAGDAAKPGVAKPVGPDPA
-381 AKAGD
+381 AKAVVEKG
-386 KTVAAAAAPGAAAKA
+386 
-401 AAPAAGKA
+401 
-409 AAPAA
+409 APAA
-414 TNAAGKAAAPAATN
+414 TPVATAGPAQAAKPAAADPAQAAKPAASSP
-428 AAGKA
+428 AS
-433 TAAESASA
+433 SAKPD
-441 AANATGKAAASAVA
+441 TAAASAPSGVPANTDTPPA
-455 DAADKTSTPA
+455 DAPPK
-465 PVAANA
+465 
-471 SASAESGAKAAAPA
+471 
-485 AGPATGAAPAASAS
+485 
-499 SAAPATSSAATPAPR
+499 
-514 AAPAGTAP
+514 P
-522 AAPATADAAPKPE
+522 AAPA
-535 AAPTEWKVE
+535 EWKVT
-544 LDAFNLHEG
+544 LDAFNIHEG
-553 EVYVTD
+553 ELYVTD
-559 AVSKLDY
+559 AISKLDY
-566 VMTGLAATV
+566 TLTGLAVTV
-575 EGVALPQVPD
+575 EGVALPQVKGE
-585 QPINLWLTMDNS
+585 PINLWLTVDNS
-597 TDGGWLRAKGPLVI
+597 TDGGWIRAKGPLVL

-616 ELGVRLG
+616 ELAVRMG
-623 NIALAPLAPAVRNA
+623 NVALAPFAPAVRSL
-637 SPMTLLDGRLA
+637 SPILLQDGRLGLT
-648 ADAQIHVKEKNG
+648 AQVHVLDKNG
-660 AVDASATAVQAD
+660 AIDASATGVRAELA
-672 LTQFKAR
+672 QFKAR
-679 DESLKPA
+679 DETLNPA
-686 LDIALQS
+686 LDVALQQ
-693 LHVTADR
+693 LVVTADR

-705 GQSNFTLAAAGIQ
+705 GASNFTLAAAGIQ
-718 GNGKLD
+718 GGGKLD

-731 QPLTLKTSVDLSE
+731 QPLTLKTSVDLSG

-749 FAPYAASSLNA
+749 FAPYFASSLNA

-771 NAEFAAAAGSAPMKA
+771 DAEFAAANGNAPMKA
-786 SWKGGVEVTGVDLQ
+786 GWKGGVEVTDVDLQ
-800 DRVNNDDFLNWK
+800 DRVNKDDFLNWK
-812 RLGFTGMD
+812 RLGLSGMN
-820 ISVAGDK
+820 ISVAGEK
-827 IGAKLGDIALEDFY
+827 IVAGLGDIALDDFY
-841 GRVLLNAQGRL
+841 GRILLNAQGRL

-874 PGRSAAPAPAA
+874 PGRRAEPPAPAA
-885 APGKASAMPDISVNS
+885 KGGGMPDISLNS

-920 AELSSVE
+920 AELSSID

-962 PFAKYLS
+962 PFAKFLS

-1013 LQATNHVVLNQL
+1013 LLATNHVVLNQL

-1071 VGGIVVRVLM
+1071 VGGIVVRVLL

-1108 EFAPGSAALTED
+1108 EFAPGSAVLTED
-1120 SQQRIDTLIKAL
+1120 TQQRIETLTKAL
-1132 VDRPAL
+1132 ADRPAL
-1138 KMDISGRADP
+1138 KMDLSGRADP
-1148 KTDVEGLRQAWVDA
+1148 KTDQDGLRQAWVDA
-1162 KIRAAKAAATTP
+1162 QIRLAKARDVAP

-1189 ERAKYLEEVYDD
+1189 ERAKYLEKVYDD
-1201 TDLKDKPRNFI
+1201 TDIKDKPRNFI

-1271 TDGIKDEGLPSRVD
+1271 ADGIKDEGLPSRVD

>member
-1 MPLRMPKLRLT
+1 MPLRMPKFRFT
-12 RRVGKILLGIVA
+12 RRLGKILLGVVA
-24 FVLILFG
+24 TALILCG
-31 VAAWQVPKVLHNV
+31 IAAWQVPKVLHNV
-44 LVQDVSKMIGREVSV
+44 LTQDVAKMLGRDVAV
-59 GDISFNPFTLTVR
+59 GKITFNPFTLTVR
-72 ARDLAVAQPDSQTP
+72 ARDLAVAQPGSQTP
-86 LLKLAELDV
+86 LFTASELNV
-95 SAAWSSLFWFAP
+95 SAAWTSLFWFAP
-107 VVDRLTLR
+107 VVDRFTLR
-115 EPNIAIVREDVT
+115 SPTLSLVREDVT
-127 RFNFSDI
+127 RFNFSDV
-134 QQRVAELS
+134 QQRVAEMT
-142 AAQPEEPPKKP
+142 APKPDEPPKP

-166 IENGTITLDDKVT
+166 IEGGVITLDDKVT
-179 GRKQVVDELGVGVP
+179 GRKQVVDELAIGVP

-206 QPRVHLRI
+206 QPRLHLRI

-220 LNGVARPFDVVPSST
+220 LTGVARPFDKVPSST
-235 LRVAFNGLQLEKWAD
+235 LRVAFSGLQLEKWAD
-250 VWPMPLPFKVES
+250 VWPMPLPFKLER

-283 RVVGDLGLRRLD
+283 RVVGDLGLRQFD
-295 LRDTTGENLAAWS
+295 LRDSAGESLAAWS

-321 RHVYVGEVGL
+321 RQVYVGGVDL
-331 WAPQIH
+331 WAPQ
-337 VRRYANE
+337 VYARRYSNQR
-344 HLNWL
+344 LNWQ
-349 DVVAGLKRLGGV
+349 DVVDKLKQLGGPA
-361 EPTAT
+361 PTSQPAAMTAAKPAAT
-366 PVADKLRKASGLDPA
+366 DPA
-381 AKAGD
+381 Q
-386 KTVAAAAAPGAAAKA
+386 AAK
-401 AAPAAGKA
+401 P
-409 AAPAA
+409 APAA
-414 TNAAGKAAAPAATN
+414 TAQ
-428 AAGKA
+428 
-433 TAAESASA
+433 
-441 AANATGKAAASAVA
+441 AAAS
-455 DAADKTSTPA
+455 SP
-465 PVAANA
+465 
-471 SASAESGAKAAAPA
+471 
-485 AGPATGAAPAASAS
+485 
-499 SAAPATSSAATPAPR
+499 
-514 AAPAGTAP
+514 AP
-522 AAPATADAAPKPE
+522 AAPAAASTPNDASPAAATSDAPPAADAPPKP
-535 AAPTEWKVE
+535 AAPAEWKVT
-544 LDAFNLHEG
+544 LDAFNIHEG
-553 EVYVTD
+553 ELYVTD
-559 AVSKLDY
+559 AISKLDY
-566 VMTGLAATV
+566 TLTGLAVTV
-575 EGVALPQVPD
+575 EGVALPQVKGE
-585 QPINLWLTMDNS
+585 PINLWLTVDNS
-597 TDGGWLRAKGPLVI
+597 TDGGWIRAKGPLVL

-616 ELGVRLG
+616 ELALRMG
-623 NIALAPLAPAVRNA
+623 NVALAPFAPAVRSL
-637 SPMTLLDGRLA
+637 SPILLQDGRLGLT
-648 ADAQIHVKEKNG
+648 AQVHVLDKNG
-660 AVDASATAVQAD
+660 VIDASATGVRAELA
-672 LTQFKAR
+672 QFKAR
-679 DESLKPA
+679 DETLNPA
-686 LDIALQS
+686 LDVALQQ
-693 LHVTADR
+693 LVVTADR

-705 GQSNFTLAAAGIQ
+705 GASNFTLAAAGIQ
-718 GNGKLD
+718 GGGKLD

-731 QPLTLKTSVDLSE
+731 QPLSVKTSVDLSG

-749 FAPYAASSLNA
+749 FAPYFASSLNA

-771 NAEFAAAAGSAPMKA
+771 DAEFAAANGSAPMKA
-786 SWKGGVEVTGVDLQ
+786 GWKGGVDITDVDLQ
-800 DRVNNDDFLNWK
+800 DRVNKDDFLNWK
-812 RLGFTGMD
+812 RLGLSGMNV
-820 ISVAGDK
+820 SVAGEK
-827 IGAKLGDIALEDFY
+827 IVAGLGDIALDDFY
-841 GRVLLNAQGRL
+841 GRILLNAQGRL

-874 PGRSAAPAPAA
+874 PGRRAEPPAPAA
-885 APGKASAMPDISVNS
+885 KGGGMPDISLNS

-920 AELSSVE
+920 AELSSID

-1013 LQATNHVVLNQL
+1013 LLATNHVVLNQL

-1071 VGGIVVRVLM
+1071 VGGIVVRVLL

-1108 EFAPGSAALTED
+1108 EFAPGSAALTD
-1120 SQQRIDTLIKAL
+1120 DTLQRIDTLTKAL

-1138 KMDISGRADP
+1138 KMDLSGRADP
-1148 KTDVEGLRQAWVDA
+1148 KTDLDGLRQAWVDA
-1162 KIRAAKAAATTP
+1162 QIRLAKARDVAP

-1189 ERAKYLEEVYDD
+1189 ERAKYLEKVYDD

-1212 GMAKSVPPEQME
+1212 GMAKSVPPQQME

-1271 TDGIKDEGLPSRVD
+1271 ADGIKDEGLPSRVD